1 MPKNKEIKSILIIGS
16 GPIVIGQACEFDYSG
31 SQAAKALKKEGFR
44 VILVNSNPATIMTD
58 PEMAHATYIEPLT
71 HDYLKKIIE
80 IEKPDAVLPTL
91 GGQTALNLSIE
102 LEKSGV
108 LKENNVELLGASA
121 NAIEIAENRWKFK
134 EAMDGVGIKTLKA
147 TYAKSFDEGINA
159 SKEIGFPLMLRPSFI
174 LGGGGTSVVNNEE
187 DFKSKLSDA
196 FNASPTQEVL
206 IEESIYGWKEFELEV
221 MRDSDGNGVIVC
233 GIENFDPMGVHTG
246 DSITV
251 APIQTLSDKE
261 YQTMRDEALLCL
273 DTIGIATG
281 GSNVQFAINPENGD
295 RRIIEMNPRVSRSSA
310 LASKAT
316 GFPIAKFAAL
326 LAVGYNLT
334 ELENDITGTTPA
346 SFEPVQDYVVVK
358 IPRFDF
364 PKFPSTDDILGTSMQ
379 SVGEDKEYQ
388 TMRDEALLCL
398 DTIGIA
404 TGGSNV
410 QFAINPENG
419 DRRIIEMN
427 PRVSRSSA
435 LASKATGFPIAKFA
449 ALLAVGYNLTEL
461 ENDITGTTPASFEP
475 VQDYVV
481 VKIPR
486 FDFPKFPST
495 DDILGTSMQ
504 SVGEVMSIASTF
516 TESLTKA
523 IRSLEIGKSGIR
535 NIDNRF
541 IGMPKEILQDEIRT
555 PRPRRIFAILE
566 AIRRNWPLEDI
577 AKISSVDIWFLQ
589 EIEKSFNVNPEN
601 TPSSVLKMLGW
612 TEEDLDNKESKNELE
627 SNRVYKLVDTCSA
640 EFESKTP
647 YLYST
652 NGVSNDDT
660 TTNKKKVV
668 VIGSGPN
675 RIGQGI
681 EFDYCCVHGISSL
694 KENGFEAIMINS
706 NPETV
711 STDYD
716 TADKL
721 YFEPLTWREVK
732 SVLNREQPDS
742 VIIQLGGQT
751 PLKLAKNI
759 SKEGFNIAGSSLDVI
774 DKTEDRD
781 LFQKLCL
788 DQNIRQPESKIAKNE
803 NELVEAVKEIGFP
816 VLLRPSYVLGGRAM
830 RVVQTDEELENYLDI
845 LASADEDG
853 NPFKS
858 GPLLVDQFLTET
870 IEIDVDLISDGKEVY
885 IAGILEHLEPAG
897 VHSGDST
904 AVIPPYSV
912 SEEMLKEIEE
922 KSKKLALGLNVK
934 GLLNIQFAI
943 KDEELFILEANPRA
957 SRTMPFVAKVT
968 GNQIIKAGTLL
979 MLGYSIDEVRN
990 KTKYLSSSSNK
1001 VAIKKAIFPWSRFPA
1016 EDTMLG
1022 PEMKATGEVLGVGK
1036 EFGTALNK
1044 AYAAAGVE
1052 INNKEKGIF
1061 VTLSDSEKPNFIKTV
1076 NKYLELG
1083 FTLYSTEGTGKFLK
1097 TNGIDSVI
1105 VGKADD
1111 LGQTS
1116 LTIIEDKLVSLVI
1129 NTPTYANELSDGW
1142 KIRRLSHETGV
1153 AVVSSVRE
1161 ADAFIEAFL
1170 NQNLVLDDLEVIQDV
1185 S

>member
-1 MPKNKEIKSILIIGS
+1 MPKNKDINSILIIGS

-31 SQAAKALKKEGFR
+31 SQAAKALKQEGYR

-58 PEMAHATYIEPLT
+58 PEMADATYIEPLT
-71 HDYLKKIIE
+71 VNYLKKIIE

-91 GGQTALNLSIE
+91 GGQTALNLSME
-102 LEKSGV
+102 LE
-108 LKENNVELLGASA
+108 NDNVFDKNDILLLGASA
-121 NAIEIAENRWKFK
+121 KSIEIAENRWLFK
-134 EAMDGVGIKTLKA
+134 SAMESAGIKTLQA
-147 TYAKSFDEGINA
+147 EYVKSIEEGVAA
-159 SKEIGFPLMLRPSFI
+159 SEDIGFPLMLRPSFI
-174 LGGGGTSVVNNEE
+174 LGGGGTSLVESKE
-187 DFKSKLSDA
+187 DLEKKLKDA
-196 FNASPTQEVL
+196 FKASPTQEVL
-206 IEESIYGWKEFELEV
+206 IEESVYGWKEYELEV

-261 YQTMRDEALLCL
+261 YQIMRDEALLCL

-281 GSNVQFAINPENGD
+281 GSNVQFAVNPENGD

-334 ELENDITGTTPA
+334 ELKNDITGSTPA

-364 PKFPSTDDILGTSMQ
+364 PKFPSTDD
-379 SVGEDKEYQ
+379 V
-388 TMRDEALLCL
+388 
-398 DTIGIA
+398 
-404 TGGSNV
+404 
-410 QFAINPENG
+410 
-419 DRRIIEMN
+419 
-427 PRVSRSSA
+427 
-435 LASKATGFPIAKFA
+435 
-449 ALLAVGYNLTEL
+449 
-461 ENDITGTTPASFEP
+461 
-475 VQDYVV
+475 
-481 VKIPR
+481 
-486 FDFPKFPST
+486 
-495 DDILGTSMQ
+495 LGTSMQ

-523 IRSLEIGKSGIR
+523 IRSLEIGKTGIR

-541 IGMPKEILQDEIRT
+541 INLPKNQLQEEIKT

-566 AIRRNWPLEDI
+566 AIRRNWPIEDI
-577 AKISSVDIWFLQ
+577 ASLSKVDLWFLR
-589 EIEKSFNVNPEN
+589 EIEKSFNVNPES
-601 TPSSVLKMLGW
+601 TPVSILKMLGW
-612 TEEDLDNKESKNELE
+612 TDEDLDSKEIKDDLENK
-627 SNRVYKLVDTCSA
+627 RAYKLVDTCSA
-640 EFESKTP
+640 EFLSKTP

-652 NGVSNDDT
+652 FGTSDDDRASK
-660 TTNKKKVV
+660 NKKVV

-681 EFDYCCVHGISSL
+681 EFDYCCVHGVESL
-694 KENGFEAIMINS
+694 KENNYEAIMINS

-721 YFEPLTWREVK
+721 YFEPLSWDEVK
-732 SVLNREQPDS
+732 AVLAREKPDS

-751 PLKLAKNI
+751 PLKLADKI
-759 SKEGFNIAGSSLDVI
+759 SSAGYKIAGSSLDVI
-774 DKTEDRD
+774 DATEDRD

-788 DQNIRQPESKIAKNE
+788 SLNIDQPKSKISFNE
-803 NELVEAVKEIGFP
+803 DELISAVKEITYP

-830 RVVQTDEELENYLDI
+830 RVVKNDDELKNYLSI
-845 LASADEDG
+845 LATADDDG
-853 NPFKS
+853 NPFSS

-870 IEIDVDLISDGKEVY
+870 IEIDVDLISDGKDVF

-904 AVIPPYSV
+904 AVLPPFSITE
-912 SEEMLKEIEE
+912 SMIKEIED
-922 KSKKLALGLNVK
+922 KSTTLAKALGVK

-943 KDEELFILEANPRA
+943 KDDTLFILEANPRA
-957 SRTMPFVAKVT
+957 SRTMPFVSKVT

-979 MLGYSIDEVRN
+979 MLGHSLDSIK
-990 KTKYLSSSSNK
+990 KTTNYLNSSTNK

-1022 PEMKATGEVLGVGK
+1022 PEMKATGEVLGIGRS
-1036 EFGTALNK
+1036 FGVALNK

-1052 INNKEKGIF
+1052 INENEKGIF
-1061 VTLSDSEKPNFIKTV
+1061 VSLSDQEKPNFIKIVKT
-1076 NKYLELG
+1076 YSDLG
-1083 FTLYSTEGTGKFLK
+1083 FKIYSTYGTGEYLK
-1097 TNGIDSVI
+1097 NNEINSTI
-1105 VGKADD
+1105 VGRADETFP
-1111 LGQTS
+1111 TS
-1116 LTIIEDKLVSLVI
+1116 LTILQDKLISLVI
-1129 NTPTYANELSDGW
+1129 NTPTFANEYTDGW

-1161 ADAFIEAFL
+1161 AEAFL
-1170 NQNLVLDDLEVIQDV
+1170 KAFLETTKSFEDMEAIQNV

>member
-1 MPKNKEIKSILIIGS
+1 MPKNKNIKSILIIGS

-31 SQAAKALKKEGFR
+31 SQAAKALKSEGYR

-58 PEMAHATYIEPLT
+58 PVMADATYIEPLT
-71 HDYLKKIIE
+71 CDYLEKIIE

-91 GGQTALNLSIE
+91 GGQTALNLAME
-102 LEKSGV
+102 LESKNIFN
-108 LKENNVELLGASA
+108 KFNIKLLGASA
-121 NAIEIAENRWKFK
+121 DSIEIAENRWLFK
-134 EAMDGVGIKTLKA
+134 NAMEEVGIKTLQ
-147 TYAKSFDEGINA
+147 AKYVKKIEDGILA

-174 LGGGGTSVVNNEE
+174 LGGGGTSLVNNEE
-187 DFKSKLSDA
+187 ELEKKLQEA

-206 IEESIYGWKEFELEV
+206 IEESVYGWKEYELEV

-261 YQTMRDEALLCL
+261 YQIMRDEALLCL

-281 GSNVQFAINPENGD
+281 GSNVQFAVNPKNGE

-326 LAVGYNLT
+326 LAVGFSLT
-334 ELENDITGTTPA
+334 ELN
-346 SFEPVQDYVVVK
+346 
-358 IPRFDF
+358 
-364 PKFPSTDDILGTSMQ
+364 
-379 SVGEDKEYQ
+379 
-388 TMRDEALLCL
+388 
-398 DTIGIA
+398 
-404 TGGSNV
+404 
-410 QFAINPENG
+410 
-419 DRRIIEMN
+419 
-427 PRVSRSSA
+427 
-435 LASKATGFPIAKFA
+435 
-449 ALLAVGYNLTEL
+449 
-461 ENDITGTTPASFEP
+461 NDITGTTPASFEP

-523 IRSLEIGKSGIR
+523 IRSLEIGKTGIR

-541 IGMPKEILQDEIRT
+541 INLPKVELQEEIKT

-566 AIRRNWPLEDI
+566 AIRRNWPIEDI
-577 AKISSVDIWFLQ
+577 SKLSKVDIWFLN
-589 EIEKSFNVNPEN
+589 EIEKSFNVTPES
-601 TPSSVLKMLGW
+601 TPSSILKMLGW
-612 TEEDLDNKESKNELE
+612 TNEDLDSLEIKEELE
-627 SNRVYKLVDTCSA
+627 KNRVYKLVDTCSA
-640 EFESKTP
+640 EFLSKTP

-652 NGVSNDDT
+652 FGVSNDDLT
-660 TTNKKKVV
+660 TKNKKVV

-681 EFDYCCVHGISSL
+681 EFDYCCVHGIQSL
-694 KENGFEAIMINS
+694 KENNYEAIMINS

-721 YFEPLTWREVK
+721 YFEPLSWVEVK
-732 SVLNREQPDS
+732 AVLEREQPDS

-751 PLKLAKNI
+751 PLKLAKSI
-759 SKEGFNIAGSSLDVI
+759 KDSGFEIAGSSLDVI
-774 DKTEDRD
+774 ETTEDRE
-781 LFQKLCL
+781 LFQKLCESIGI
-788 DQNIRQPESKIAKNE
+788 DQPKSKIAFNE
-803 NELVEAVKEIGFP
+803 IELIQAVKEITYP

-830 RVVQTDEELENYLDI
+830 RVVKNDEELKNYLSI
-845 LASADEDG
+845 LSTSDEDG
-853 NPFKS
+853 NPFNS
-858 GPLLVDQFLTET
+858 GPLLVDQFLTNT
-870 IEIDVDLISDGKEVY
+870 IEIDVDLISDGKEVFT
-885 IAGILEHLEPAG
+885 AGILEHLEPAG

-904 AVIPPYSV
+904 AVLPPFSI
-912 SEEMLKEIEE
+912 SEKLIKEIQN
-922 KSKKLALGLNVK
+922 KSIKLAKSLKVR

-943 KDEELFILEANPRA
+943 KDDNIFILEANPRA
-957 SRTMPFVAKVT
+957 SRTMPFISKVT

-979 MLGYSIDEVRN
+979 MLGHSLDSIKKNTEYLN
-990 KTKYLSSSSNK
+990 NSTKK
-1001 VAIKKAIFPWSRFPA
+1001 IAIKKAIFPWTRFPA

-1022 PEMKATGEVLGVGK
+1022 PEMKATGEVLGIGNN
-1036 EFGTALNK
+1036 FGVALNK
-1044 AYAAAGVE
+1044 AYSAAGVE
-1052 INNKEKGIF
+1052 INQNKKGVF
-1061 VTLSDSEKPNFIKTV
+1061 VSLSDIEKPNFVEIIKTYI
-1076 NKYLELG
+1076 NIG
-1083 FTLYSTEGTGKFLK
+1083 FKIYSTEGTSKYLNQ
-1097 TNGIDSVI
+1097 NGIETVL
-1105 VGKADD
+1105 VGRADD
-1111 LGQTS
+1111 IAPTS
-1116 LTIIEDKLVSLVI
+1116 LTIIEDKLISLVI
-1129 NTPTYANELSDGW
+1129 NTPTFANEYTDGW
-1142 KIRRLSHETGV
+1142 KIRRLSHEVGV

-1161 ADAFIEAFL
+1161 AEAFL
-1170 NQNLVLDDLEVIQDV
+1170 MAFKEKENIFKDMEAIQNV

>member
-1 MPKNKEIKSILIIGS
+1 MPANKEIKSILIIGS

-31 SQAAKALKKEGFR
+31 SQAAKALKNEGYR

-58 PEMAHATYIEPLT
+58 PGMADATYIEPLT
-71 HDYLKKIIE
+71 ANFVERIIE
-80 IEKPDAVLPTL
+80 KEKPDAVLPTL
-91 GGQTALNLSIE
+91 GGQTALNLSME
-102 LEKSGV
+102 LSEKGIFD
-108 LKENNVELLGASA
+108 KNNVQLLGASA
-121 NAIEIAENRWKFK
+121 DAIEIAENRWKFK
-134 EAMDGVGIKTLKA
+134 EAMEEVGIKTLNA
-147 TYAKSFDEGINA
+147 TYAKSFEEGLEA
-159 SKEIGFPLMLRPSFI
+159 SKKMGYPLMLRPSFI
-174 LGGGGTSVVNNEE
+174 LGGGGTGVVNNEE
-187 DFKSKLSDA
+187 ELNKKLKDA
-196 FNASPTQEVL
+196 FTASPTQEVL
-206 IEESIYGWKEFELEV
+206 IEESVYGWKEFELEV

-261 YQTMRDEALLCL
+261 YQIMRDEALLCL

-281 GSNVQFAINPENGD
+281 GSNVQFAVNPENGD

-334 ELENDITGTTPA
+334 EL
-346 SFEPVQDYVVVK
+346 K
-358 IPRFDF
+358 
-364 PKFPSTDDILGTSMQ
+364 
-379 SVGEDKEYQ
+379 
-388 TMRDEALLCL
+388 
-398 DTIGIA
+398 
-404 TGGSNV
+404 
-410 QFAINPENG
+410 
-419 DRRIIEMN
+419 
-427 PRVSRSSA
+427 
-435 LASKATGFPIAKFA
+435 
-449 ALLAVGYNLTEL
+449 
-461 ENDITGTTPASFEP
+461 NDITGTTPASFEP

-523 IRSLEIGKSGIR
+523 IRSLEIGKTGIR

-541 IGMPKEILQDEIRT
+541 ISLDKNQLQEEIGV
-555 PRPRRIFAILE
+555 PRPRRIFAIFE
-566 AIRRNWPLEDI
+566 AIRRNWPIEDI
-577 AKISSVDIWFLQ
+577 AELSKIDIWFLR
-589 EIEKSFNVNPEN
+589 EIEKSFNVNPES
-601 TPSSVLKMLGW
+601 TPTTILKMLGW
-612 TEEDLDNKESKNELE
+612 TDEDLDNKDSKKELE
-627 SNRVYKLVDTCSA
+627 NNRVYKLVDTCSA

-652 NGVSNDDT
+652 NGTSNDDT
-660 TTNKKKVV
+660 ATKQKKVV

-681 EFDYCCVHGISSL
+681 EFDYCCVHGVSSL
-694 KENGFEAIMINS
+694 KENGYEAIMINS

-721 YFEPLTWREVK
+721 YFEPLSWNEVK
-732 SVLNREQPDS
+732 SVLDREKPDS

-751 PLKLAKNI
+751 PLKLAKEIHNA
-759 SKEGFNIAGSSLDVI
+759 GFNIAGSSLDVI
-774 DKTEDRD
+774 DSTEDRD
-781 LFQKLCL
+781 LFQKLCTSQ
-788 DQNIRQPESKIAKNE
+788 DIKQPISKIANNE
-803 NELVEAVKEIGFP
+803 KELVESVREIGFP

-830 RVVQTDEELENYLDI
+830 RVVQTDEELNNYLNI

-870 IEIDVDLISDGKEVY
+870 VEIDVDLISDGKDVF

-904 AVIPPYSV
+904 AVIPPYSIDK
-912 SEEMLKEIEE
+912 EMIKEIED
-922 KSKKLALGLNVK
+922 KSTKLALGLNVQ

-943 KDEELFILEANPRA
+943 KDNELFILEANPRA

-979 MLGYSIDEVRN
+979 MLGYTINEIKD
-990 KTKYLSSSSNK
+990 KTNYLNSSTEK
-1001 VAIKKAIFPWSRFPA
+1001 IAIKKAIFPWSRFPA

-1022 PEMKATGEVLGVGK
+1022 PEMKATGEVLGIGK
-1036 EFGTALNK
+1036 DFGTALNK

-1052 INNKEKGIF
+1052 IGEKEKGVF
-1061 VTLSDSEKPNFIKTV
+1061 VTLSDAEKPNFIEVV
-1076 NKYLELG
+1076 NKYIDLE
-1083 FTLYSTEGTGKFLK
+1083 FSIYATEGTASFLK
-1097 TNGIDSVI
+1097 ENNIESII
-1105 VGKADD
+1105 VGRADD
-1111 LGQTS
+1111 ESPTS
-1116 LTIIEDKLVSLVI
+1116 LTIIEEKLISIVI
-1129 NTPTYANELSDGW
+1129 NTPTFANEYTDGW

-1161 ADAFIEAFL
+1161 AEAFL
-1170 NQNLVLDDLEVIQDV
+1170 EAFLLQEKVLDDMEAIQNV

>member
-1 MPKNKEIKSILIIGS
+1 MPKNKNIKSILIIGS

-31 SQAAKALKKEGFR
+31 SQAAKALKSEGYR

-58 PEMAHATYIEPLT
+58 PVMADATYIEPLT
-71 HDYLKKIIE
+71 CDYLEKIIE

-91 GGQTALNLSIE
+91 GGQTALNLAME
-102 LEKSGV
+102 LESKNIFN
-108 LKENNVELLGASA
+108 KFNIKLLGASA
-121 NAIEIAENRWKFK
+121 DSIEIAENRWLFK
-134 EAMDGVGIKTLKA
+134 NAMEEVGIKTLQ
-147 TYAKSFDEGINA
+147 AKYVKKIEDGILA

-174 LGGGGTSVVNNEE
+174 LGGGGTSLVNNEE
-187 DFKSKLSDA
+187 ELEKKLQEA
-196 FNASPTQEVL
+196 FIASPTQEVL
-206 IEESIYGWKEFELEV
+206 IEESVYGWKEYELEV

-261 YQTMRDEALLCL
+261 YQIMRDEALLCL

-281 GSNVQFAINPENGD
+281 GSNVQFAVNPINGE

-326 LAVGYNLT
+326 LAVGFSLT
-334 ELENDITGTTPA
+334 ELNNDITG
-346 SFEPVQDYVVVK
+346 S
-358 IPRFDF
+358 
-364 PKFPSTDDILGTSMQ
+364 
-379 SVGEDKEYQ
+379 
-388 TMRDEALLCL
+388 
-398 DTIGIA
+398 
-404 TGGSNV
+404 
-410 QFAINPENG
+410 
-419 DRRIIEMN
+419 
-427 PRVSRSSA
+427 
-435 LASKATGFPIAKFA
+435 
-449 ALLAVGYNLTEL
+449 
-461 ENDITGTTPASFEP
+461 TPASFEP

-523 IRSLEIGKSGIR
+523 IRSLEIGKTGIR

-541 IGMPKEILQDEIRT
+541 INLPKVELQEEIKT

-566 AIRRNWPLEDI
+566 AIRRNWPIEDI
-577 AKISSVDIWFLQ
+577 SKLSKVDIWFLN
-589 EIEKSFNVNPEN
+589 EIEKSFNVTPES
-601 TPSSVLKMLGW
+601 TPSSILKMLGW
-612 TEEDLDNKESKNELE
+612 TNEDLDSLEIKEELE
-627 SNRVYKLVDTCSA
+627 KNRVYKLVDTCSA
-640 EFESKTP
+640 EFLSKTP

-652 NGVSNDDT
+652 FGVSNDDLT
-660 TTNKKKVV
+660 TKNKKVV

-681 EFDYCCVHGISSL
+681 EFDYCCVHGIQSL
-694 KENGFEAIMINS
+694 KENNYEAIMINS

-721 YFEPLTWREVK
+721 YFEPLSWVEVK
-732 SVLNREQPDS
+732 AVLDREQPDS

-759 SKEGFNIAGSSLDVI
+759 KDSGFKIAGSSLDVI
-774 DKTEDRD
+774 ETTEDRE
-781 LFQKLCL
+781 LFQKLCESIGI
-788 DQNIRQPESKIAKNE
+788 DQPKSKIAFNE
-803 NELVEAVKEIGFP
+803 TELIQAVKEITYP

-830 RVVQTDEELENYLDI
+830 RVVKNDEELKNYLLI
-845 LASADEDG
+845 LSTSDEDG
-853 NPFKS
+853 NPFNS
-858 GPLLVDQFLTET
+858 GPLLVDQFLTNT
-870 IEIDVDLISDGKEVY
+870 IEIDVDLISDGKEVFT
-885 IAGILEHLEPAG
+885 AGILEHLEPAG

-904 AVIPPYSV
+904 AVLPPFSI
-912 SEEMLKEIEE
+912 SEKLIKEIQN
-922 KSKKLALGLNVK
+922 KSIKLAKSLKVR

-943 KDEELFILEANPRA
+943 KDDNIFILEANPRA
-957 SRTMPFVAKVT
+957 SRTMPFISKVT

-979 MLGYSIDEVRN
+979 MLGHSLDSIKKNTEYLN
-990 KTKYLSSSSNK
+990 NSTKK
-1001 VAIKKAIFPWSRFPA
+1001 IAIKKAIFPWTRFPA

-1022 PEMKATGEVLGVGK
+1022 PEMKATGEVLGIGNN
-1036 EFGTALNK
+1036 FGVALNK
-1044 AYAAAGVE
+1044 AYSAAGVE
-1052 INNKEKGIF
+1052 INQNKKGVF
-1061 VTLSDSEKPNFIKTV
+1061 VSLSDIEKPNFVEIIKTYI
-1076 NKYLELG
+1076 KLG
-1083 FTLYSTEGTGKFLK
+1083 FKIYSTEGTSKYLNQ
-1097 TNGIDSVI
+1097 NGIETVL
-1105 VGKADD
+1105 VGRADD
-1111 LGQTS
+1111 IAPTS
-1116 LTIIEDKLVSLVI
+1116 LTIIQDKLISLVI
-1129 NTPTYANELSDGW
+1129 NTPTFANEYTDGW
-1142 KIRRLSHETGV
+1142 KIRRLSHEVGV

-1161 ADAFIEAFL
+1161 AEAFL
-1170 NQNLVLDDLEVIQDV
+1170 MAFNEKENIFKDMEAIQNV

>member
-1 MPKNKEIKSILIIGS
+1 MPKNKNIKSILIIGS

-31 SQAAKALKKEGFR
+31 SQAAKSLKNEGYR
-44 VILVNSNPATIMTD
+44 VVLVNSNPATIMTD
-58 PEMAHATYIEPLT
+58 PEMADATYIEPLT
-71 HDYLKKIIE
+71 PEFLKRIIE

-102 LEKSGV
+102 LEKNNV
-108 LKENNVELLGASA
+108 FKENNILLLGASA
-121 NAIEIAENRWKFK
+121 ESIEIAENRWKFK
-134 EAMDGVGIKTLKA
+134 SAMENVGISTLKA
-147 TYAKSFDEGINA
+147 EYVKTLEDGIKA
-159 SKEIGFPLMLRPSFI
+159 SSHIGFPLMLRPSFI
-174 LGGGGTSVVNNEE
+174 LGGGGTSLVNNKDELE
-187 DFKSKLSDA
+187 QKLQEA

-206 IEESIYGWKEFELEV
+206 IEESVYGWKEYELEV

-233 GIENFDPMGVHTG
+233 GIENFDPMGIHTG

-261 YQTMRDEALLCL
+261 YQEMRDEALLCL

-281 GSNVQFAINPENGD
+281 GSNVQFAVNPKNGD

-334 ELENDITGTTPA
+334 ELKNDITGTTPA
-346 SFEPVQDYVVVK
+346 SF
-358 IPRFDF
+358 
-364 PKFPSTDDILGTSMQ
+364 
-379 SVGEDKEYQ
+379 
-388 TMRDEALLCL
+388 A
-398 DTIGIA
+398 
-404 TGGSNV
+404 
-410 QFAINPENG
+410 
-419 DRRIIEMN
+419 
-427 PRVSRSSA
+427 
-435 LASKATGFPIAKFA
+435 
-449 ALLAVGYNLTEL
+449 
-461 ENDITGTTPASFEP
+461 P

-523 IRSLEIGKSGIR
+523 IRSLEIGKTGIR

-541 IGMPKEILQDEIRT
+541 INLDKELLQKEISI
-555 PRPRRIFAILE
+555 PRPRRIFAIFE
-566 AIRRNWPLEDI
+566 AIRRNWPIEDI
-577 AKISSVDIWFLQ
+577 SELSKIDLWFLR
-589 EIEKSFNVNPEN
+589 EIEKSFNVNPES
-601 TPSSVLKMLGW
+601 TPSSILKMLGW
-612 TEEDLDNKESKNELE
+612 TDEDLDNKESKIELE
-627 SNRVYKLVDTCSA
+627 NNRVYKLVDTCSA
-640 EFESKTP
+640 EFVSKTP

-652 NGVSNDDT
+652 NGISHDDLT
-660 TTNKKKVV
+660 SAQKKVV

-681 EFDYCCVHGISSL
+681 EFDYCCVHGVSSL
-694 KENGFEAIMINS
+694 KENGYEAIMINS

-721 YFEPLTWREVK
+721 YFEPLAWNEVN
-732 SVLNREQPDS
+732 SVLNREKPDS

-759 SKEGFNIAGSSLDVI
+759 HNAGFSIAGSSLEVI
-774 DKTEDRD
+774 DSTEDRD

-788 DQNIRQPESKIAKNE
+788 KQNIKQPLSRIANSE
-803 NELVEAVKEIGFP
+803 VELVDSVNHIGFP

-830 RVVQTDEELENYLDI
+830 RVVQNNDELNNYLDI

-858 GPLLVDQFLTET
+858 GPLLVDQFLTDT
-870 IEIDVDLISDGKEVY
+870 IEIDVDLISDGEEVF

-904 AVIPPYSV
+904 AVIPPFSIDKT
-912 SEEMLKEIEE
+912 MIEE
-922 KSKKLALGLNVK
+922 IKNKSIKLALGLNVI

-943 KDEELFILEANPRA
+943 QNNKLFILEANPRA

-979 MLGYSIDEVRN
+979 MLGHSLEDIKT
-990 KTKYLSSSSNK
+990 KTKYLNSTTEK
-1001 VAIKKAIFPWSRFPA
+1001 IAVKKAIFPWSRFPA

-1022 PEMKATGEVLGVGK
+1022 PEMKATGEVLGIGND
-1036 EFGTALNK
+1036 FGTALNK
-1044 AYAAAGVE
+1044 AYAAAGVSIGE
-1052 INNKEKGIF
+1052 KEKGVF
-1061 VTLSDSEKPNFIKTV
+1061 VTLSDNEKPNFVEIVKRYV
-1076 NKYLELG
+1076 ELG
-1083 FTLYSTEGTGKFLK
+1083 FSIYTTEGTGKYLK
-1097 TNGIDSVI
+1097 INGVDSI
-1105 VGKADD
+1105 NVGRANDKSP
-1111 LGQTS
+1111 TS
-1116 LTIIEDKLVSLVI
+1116 LTIIEEKLISLVI
-1129 NTPTYANELSDGW
+1129 NTPTYANEYTDGW
-1142 KIRRLSHETGV
+1142 KIRRLSHDSGV

-1161 ADAFIEAFL
+1161 AEAFL
-1170 NQNLVLDDLEVIQDV
+1170 EAFLLQEKVLEDMESIQNV

>member
-1 MPKNKEIKSILIIGS
+1 MPANKEIKSILIIGS

-31 SQAAKALKKEGFR
+31 SQAAKALKNEGYR

-58 PEMAHATYIEPLT
+58 PGMADATYIEPLT
-71 HDYLKKIIE
+71 ANFVERIIE
-80 IEKPDAVLPTL
+80 KEKPDAVLPTL
-91 GGQTALNLSIE
+91 GGQTALNLSME
-102 LEKSGV
+102 LSEKGIFD
-108 LKENNVELLGASA
+108 KNNVQLLGASA
-121 NAIEIAENRWKFK
+121 DAIEIAENRWKFK
-134 EAMDGVGIKTLKA
+134 EAMEEVGIKTLTA
-147 TYAKSFDEGINA
+147 TYAKSFEEGLEA
-159 SKEIGFPLMLRPSFI
+159 SKKMGYPLMLRPSFI
-174 LGGGGTSVVNNEE
+174 LGGGGTGVVNNEE
-187 DFKSKLSDA
+187 ELNKKLKDA
-196 FNASPTQEVL
+196 FTASPTQEVL
-206 IEESIYGWKEFELEV
+206 IEESVYGWKEFELEV

-261 YQTMRDEALLCL
+261 YQIMRDEALLCL

-281 GSNVQFAINPENGD
+281 GSNVQFAVNPENGD

-334 ELENDITGTTPA
+334 EL
-346 SFEPVQDYVVVK
+346 K
-358 IPRFDF
+358 
-364 PKFPSTDDILGTSMQ
+364 
-379 SVGEDKEYQ
+379 
-388 TMRDEALLCL
+388 
-398 DTIGIA
+398 
-404 TGGSNV
+404 
-410 QFAINPENG
+410 
-419 DRRIIEMN
+419 
-427 PRVSRSSA
+427 
-435 LASKATGFPIAKFA
+435 
-449 ALLAVGYNLTEL
+449 
-461 ENDITGTTPASFEP
+461 NDITGTTPASFEP

-523 IRSLEIGKSGIR
+523 IRSLEIGKTGIR

-541 IGMPKEILQDEIRT
+541 ISLDKHQLQEEISV
-555 PRPRRIFAILE
+555 PRPRRIFAIFE
-566 AIRRNWPLEDI
+566 AIRRNWPIEDI
-577 AKISSVDIWFLQ
+577 AELSKIDIWFLR
-589 EIEKSFNVNPEN
+589 EIEKSFNVNPES
-601 TPSSVLKMLGW
+601 TPTTILKMLGW
-612 TEEDLDNKESKNELE
+612 TDEDLDNKDSKKELE
-627 SNRVYKLVDTCSA
+627 NNRVYKLVDTCSA
-640 EFESKTP
+640 EFVSKTP

-652 NGVSNDDT
+652 NGSSNDDT
-660 TTNKKKVV
+660 ASKQKKVV

-681 EFDYCCVHGISSL
+681 EFDYCCVHGVSSL
-694 KENGFEAIMINS
+694 KENGYEAIMINS

-721 YFEPLTWREVK
+721 YFEPLSWNEVK
-732 SVLNREQPDS
+732 SVLDREKPDS

-751 PLKLAKNI
+751 PLKLAKEIHNA
-759 SKEGFNIAGSSLDVI
+759 GFNIAGSSLDVI
-774 DKTEDRD
+774 DSTEDRD
-781 LFQKLCL
+781 LFQKLCTSQ
-788 DQNIRQPESKIAKNE
+788 DIKQPISKIANNE
-803 NELVEAVKEIGFP
+803 KELVESVKEIGFP

-830 RVVQTDEELENYLDI
+830 RVVKTDEELNNYLNI

-870 IEIDVDLISDGKEVY
+870 VEIDVDLISDGKDVF

-904 AVIPPYSV
+904 AVIPPYSIDK
-912 SEEMLKEIEE
+912 EMIKEIED
-922 KSKKLALGLNVK
+922 KSTKLALGLNVQ

-943 KDEELFILEANPRA
+943 KDNELFILEANPRA

-979 MLGYSIDEVRN
+979 MLGYTINEIKD
-990 KTKYLSSSSNK
+990 KTNYLNSSTEK
-1001 VAIKKAIFPWSRFPA
+1001 IAIKKAIFPWSRFPA

-1022 PEMKATGEVLGVGK
+1022 PEMKATGEVLGIGK
-1036 EFGTALNK
+1036 DFGTALNK

-1052 INNKEKGIF
+1052 IGDKEKGVF
-1061 VTLSDSEKPNFIKTV
+1061 VTLSDAEKPNFIEVV
-1076 NKYLELG
+1076 NKYIDLE
-1083 FTLYSTEGTGKFLK
+1083 FSIYATEGTASFLK
-1097 TNGIDSVI
+1097 ENNIESII
-1105 VGKADD
+1105 VGRADD
-1111 LGQTS
+1111 KSPTS
-1116 LTIIEDKLVSLVI
+1116 LTIIEEKLISIVI
-1129 NTPTYANELSDGW
+1129 NTPTFANEYTDGW

-1161 ADAFIEAFL
+1161 AEAFL
-1170 NQNLVLDDLEVIQDV
+1170 EAFLLQEKVLDDMEAIQNV

>member
-1 MPKNKEIKSILIIGS
+1 MPKNKDIQSILIIGS

-31 SQAAKALKKEGFR
+31 SQAAKALKKEGYR

-58 PEMAHATYIEPLT
+58 PEMADATYIEPLT
-71 HDYLKKIIE
+71 LDYLKKIIE
-80 IEKPDAVLPTL
+80 QEKPDAVLPTL
-91 GGQTALNLSIE
+91 GGQTALNLSMQ
-102 LEKSGV
+102 LEA
-108 LKENNVELLGASA
+108 ENVFNDNNILLLGASA
-121 NAIEIAENRWKFK
+121 ESIEIAENRWLFK
-134 EAMDGVGIKTLKA
+134 NAMEKVGIKTLKA
-147 TYAKSFDEGINA
+147 KYVKSIDKGLEV

-174 LGGGGTSVVNNEE
+174 LGGGGTSLVNSDEE
-187 DFKSKLSDA
+187 LETRLRDA

-206 IEESIYGWKEFELEV
+206 IEESVYGWKEYELEV

-281 GSNVQFAINPENGD
+281 GSNVQFAVNPINGD

-334 ELENDITGTTPA
+334 ELKNDITG
-346 SFEPVQDYVVVK
+346 S
-358 IPRFDF
+358 
-364 PKFPSTDDILGTSMQ
+364 
-379 SVGEDKEYQ
+379 
-388 TMRDEALLCL
+388 
-398 DTIGIA
+398 
-404 TGGSNV
+404 
-410 QFAINPENG
+410 
-419 DRRIIEMN
+419 
-427 PRVSRSSA
+427 
-435 LASKATGFPIAKFA
+435 
-449 ALLAVGYNLTEL
+449 
-461 ENDITGTTPASFEP
+461 TPASFEP

-523 IRSLEIGKSGIR
+523 IRSLEIGKTGIR

-541 IGMPKEILQDEIRT
+541 INLTKSHLQEEIKT

-566 AIRRNWPLEDI
+566 AIRRNWPIADI
-577 AKISSVDIWFLQ
+577 AVLSSIDIWFLR
-589 EIEKSFNVNPEN
+589 EIEKSFNV
-601 TPSSVLKMLGW
+601 TPDSTPVSILKMLGW
-612 TEEDLDNKESKNELE
+612 TDEDLDSKEIKNNLE
-627 SNRVYKLVDTCSA
+627 ENRAYKLVDTCSA
-640 EFESKTP
+640 EFLSKTP

-652 NGVSNDDT
+652 YGTSDDDNASN
-660 TTNKKKVV
+660 NKKVI

-681 EFDYCCVHGISSL
+681 EFDYCCVHGVESL
-694 KENGFEAIMINS
+694 KENNYEAIMINS

-721 YFEPLTWREVK
+721 YFEPLSWNEVQAVLERE
-732 SVLNREQPDS
+732 NPDS

-751 PLKLAKNI
+751 PLKLAKKI
-759 SKEGFNIAGSSLDVI
+759 TSAGYRIAGSSLDVI
-774 DKTEDRD
+774 DSTEDRD
-781 LFQKLCL
+781 LFQKLCKSIKI
-788 DQNIRQPESKIAKNE
+788 NQPKSKISFNE
-803 NELVEAVKEIGFP
+803 NELVEAVKEIAYP

-830 RVVQTDEELENYLDI
+830 RVVQNDTELQNYLSV
-845 LASADEDG
+845 LATADDDG
-853 NPFKS
+853 NPFNS
-858 GPLLVDQFLTET
+858 GPLLVDQYLTNT
-870 IEIDVDLISDGKEVY
+870 IEIDVDLISDGKDVF

-897 VHSGDST
+897 IHSGDST
-904 AVIPPYSV
+904 AVLPPFSI
-912 SEEMLKEIEE
+912 SENVIEE
-922 KSKKLALGLNVK
+922 IKNKSTKLAKALGVK

-943 KDEELFILEANPRA
+943 KDEKLYILEANPRA
-957 SRTMPFVAKVT
+957 SRTMPFVSKVT

-979 MLGYSIDEVRN
+979 MLGHTLDSVKKN
-990 KTKYLSSSSNK
+990 SSYLNSSTEK
-1001 VAIKKAIFPWSRFPA
+1001 IAIKKAIFPWSRFPA

-1022 PEMKATGEVLGVGK
+1022 PEMKATGEVLGIGK
-1036 EFGTALNK
+1036 SFGVALNK

-1052 INNKEKGIF
+1052 INEDKKGIF
-1061 VTLSDSEKPNFIKTV
+1061 VSLSDQEKSNFIDVVKTYA
-1076 NKYLELG
+1076 NLG
-1083 FTLYSTEGTGKFLK
+1083 FQIYSTEGTGKYLK
-1097 TNGIDSVI
+1097 NHNIDSII
-1105 VGKADD
+1105 VGRAEETSP
-1111 LGQTS
+1111 TS
-1116 LTIIEDKLVSLVI
+1116 LTILQDNLISLVI
-1129 NTPTYANELSDGW
+1129 NTPTFANEYTDGW

-1161 ADAFIEAFL
+1161 AEAFL
-1170 NQNLVLDDLEVIQDV
+1170 KAFNEISKSFEDMEAIQNV

>member
-1 MPKNKEIKSILIIGS
+1 MPKNKNIKSILIIGS

-31 SQAAKALKKEGFR
+31 SQAAKALKSEGYR

-58 PEMAHATYIEPLT
+58 PVMADATYIEPLT
-71 HDYLKKIIE
+71 CDYLEKIIE

-91 GGQTALNLSIE
+91 GGQTALNLAME
-102 LEKSGV
+102 LERKNIFN
-108 LKENNVELLGASA
+108 KFNIKLLGASA
-121 NAIEIAENRWKFK
+121 DSIEIAENRWLFK
-134 EAMDGVGIKTLKA
+134 NAMEEVGIKTLQ
-147 TYAKSFDEGINA
+147 AKYVKKIEDGILA

-174 LGGGGTSVVNNEE
+174 LGGGGTSLVNNEE
-187 DFKSKLSDA
+187 ELEKKLQEA
-196 FNASPTQEVL
+196 FIASPTQEVL
-206 IEESIYGWKEFELEV
+206 IEESVYGWKEYELEV

-261 YQTMRDEALLCL
+261 YQIMRDEALLCL

-281 GSNVQFAINPENGD
+281 GSNVQFAVNPKNGE

-326 LAVGYNLT
+326 LAVGFSLT
-334 ELENDITGTTPA
+334 ELN
-346 SFEPVQDYVVVK
+346 
-358 IPRFDF
+358 
-364 PKFPSTDDILGTSMQ
+364 
-379 SVGEDKEYQ
+379 
-388 TMRDEALLCL
+388 
-398 DTIGIA
+398 
-404 TGGSNV
+404 
-410 QFAINPENG
+410 
-419 DRRIIEMN
+419 
-427 PRVSRSSA
+427 
-435 LASKATGFPIAKFA
+435 
-449 ALLAVGYNLTEL
+449 
-461 ENDITGTTPASFEP
+461 NDITGTTPASFEP

-523 IRSLEIGKSGIR
+523 IRSLEIGKTGIR

-541 IGMPKEILQDEIRT
+541 INLPKVELQEEIKT

-566 AIRRNWPLEDI
+566 AIRRNWPIEDI
-577 AKISSVDIWFLQ
+577 SKLSKVDIWFLN
-589 EIEKSFNVNPEN
+589 EIEKSFNVTPES
-601 TPSSVLKMLGW
+601 TPSSILKMLGW
-612 TEEDLDNKESKNELE
+612 TNEDLDSLEIKEELE
-627 SNRVYKLVDTCSA
+627 KNRVYKLVDTCSA
-640 EFESKTP
+640 EFLSKTP

-652 NGVSNDDT
+652 FGVSNDDLT
-660 TTNKKKVV
+660 TKNKKVV

-681 EFDYCCVHGISSL
+681 EFDYCCVHGIQSL
-694 KENGFEAIMINS
+694 KENNYEAIMINS

-721 YFEPLTWREVK
+721 YFEPLSWVEVK
-732 SVLNREQPDS
+732 AVLDREQPDS

-759 SKEGFNIAGSSLDVI
+759 KDSGFEIAGSSLDVI
-774 DKTEDRD
+774 ETTEDRE
-781 LFQKLCL
+781 LFQKLCESIGI
-788 DQNIRQPESKIAKNE
+788 DQPKSKIAFNE
-803 NELVEAVKEIGFP
+803 TELIQAVKEITYP

-830 RVVQTDEELENYLDI
+830 RVVKNDEELKNYLSI
-845 LASADEDG
+845 LSTSDEDG
-853 NPFKS
+853 NPFNS
-858 GPLLVDQFLTET
+858 GPLLVDQFLTNT
-870 IEIDVDLISDGKEVY
+870 IEIDVDLISDGKEVFT
-885 IAGILEHLEPAG
+885 AGILEHLEPAG

-904 AVIPPYSV
+904 AVLPPFSI
-912 SEEMLKEIEE
+912 SEKLIKEIQN
-922 KSKKLALGLNVK
+922 KSIKLAKSLKVR

-943 KDEELFILEANPRA
+943 KDDNIFILEANPRA
-957 SRTMPFVAKVT
+957 SRTMPFISKVT

-979 MLGYSIDEVRN
+979 MLGHSLDSIKKNTEYLN
-990 KTKYLSSSSNK
+990 SSTKK
-1001 VAIKKAIFPWSRFPA
+1001 IAIKKAIFPWTRFPA

-1022 PEMKATGEVLGVGK
+1022 PEMKATGEVLGIGNN
-1036 EFGTALNK
+1036 FGVALNK
-1044 AYAAAGVE
+1044 AYSAAGVE
-1052 INNKEKGIF
+1052 INQNKKGVF
-1061 VTLSDSEKPNFIKTV
+1061 VSLSDIEKPNFVEIIKTYI
-1076 NKYLELG
+1076 KLG
-1083 FTLYSTEGTGKFLK
+1083 FKIYSTEGTSKYLNQ
-1097 TNGIDSVI
+1097 NGIETVL
-1105 VGKADD
+1105 VGRANDIAP
-1111 LGQTS
+1111 TS
-1116 LTIIEDKLVSLVI
+1116 LTIIQDKLISLVI
-1129 NTPTYANELSDGW
+1129 NTPTFANEYTDGW
-1142 KIRRLSHETGV
+1142 KIRRLSHEVGV

-1161 ADAFIEAFL
+1161 AEAFL
-1170 NQNLVLDDLEVIQDV
+1170 MAFKEKENIFKDMEAIQNV

>member
-1 MPKNKEIKSILIIGS
+1 MPANKEIKSILIIGS

-31 SQAAKALKKEGFR
+31 SQAAKALKNEGYR

-58 PEMAHATYIEPLT
+58 PGMADATYIEPLT
-71 HDYLKKIIE
+71 ANFVERIIE
-80 IEKPDAVLPTL
+80 KEKPDAVLPTL
-91 GGQTALNLSIE
+91 GGQTALNLSME
-102 LEKSGV
+102 LSEKGIFD
-108 LKENNVELLGASA
+108 KNNVQLLGASA
-121 NAIEIAENRWKFK
+121 DAIEIAENRWKFK
-134 EAMDGVGIKTLKA
+134 EAMEEVGIKTLTA
-147 TYAKSFDEGINA
+147 TYAKSFEEGLKA
-159 SKEIGFPLMLRPSFI
+159 SKKMGYPLMLRPSFI
-174 LGGGGTSVVNNEE
+174 LGGGGTGVVNNEE
-187 DFKSKLSDA
+187 ELNKKLNDA
-196 FNASPTQEVL
+196 FTASPTQEVL
-206 IEESIYGWKEFELEV
+206 NEESVYGWKEFELEV

-261 YQTMRDEALLCL
+261 YQIMRDEALLCL

-281 GSNVQFAINPENGD
+281 GSNVQFAVNPENGD

-334 ELENDITGTTPA
+334 EL
-346 SFEPVQDYVVVK
+346 K
-358 IPRFDF
+358 
-364 PKFPSTDDILGTSMQ
+364 
-379 SVGEDKEYQ
+379 
-388 TMRDEALLCL
+388 
-398 DTIGIA
+398 
-404 TGGSNV
+404 
-410 QFAINPENG
+410 
-419 DRRIIEMN
+419 
-427 PRVSRSSA
+427 
-435 LASKATGFPIAKFA
+435 
-449 ALLAVGYNLTEL
+449 
-461 ENDITGTTPASFEP
+461 NDITGTTPASFEP

-523 IRSLEIGKSGIR
+523 IRSLEIGKTGIR

-541 IGMPKEILQDEIRT
+541 ISLDKHQLQEEISV
-555 PRPRRIFAILE
+555 PRPRRIFAIFE
-566 AIRRNWPLEDI
+566 AIRRNWPIEDI
-577 AKISSVDIWFLQ
+577 ADLSKIDIWFLR
-589 EIEKSFNVNPEN
+589 EIEKSFNVNPES
-601 TPSSVLKMLGW
+601 TPTSILKMLGW
-612 TEEDLDNKESKNELE
+612 TDEDLDNKDSKKELE
-627 SNRVYKLVDTCSA
+627 NNRVYKLVDTCSA
-640 EFESKTP
+640 EFVSKTP

-652 NGVSNDDT
+652 NGSSNDDT
-660 TTNKKKVV
+660 ASKQKKVV

-681 EFDYCCVHGISSL
+681 EFDYCCVHGVSSL
-694 KENGFEAIMINS
+694 KENGYEAIMINS

-721 YFEPLTWREVK
+721 YFEPLSWNEVK
-732 SVLNREQPDS
+732 SVLEREKPDS

-751 PLKLAKNI
+751 PLTLAKEIHNA
-759 SKEGFNIAGSSLDVI
+759 GFNIAGSSLDVI
-774 DKTEDRD
+774 DSTEDRD
-781 LFQKLCL
+781 LFQKLCTSQ
-788 DQNIRQPESKIAKNE
+788 DIKQPISKIANNE
-803 NELVEAVKEIGFP
+803 KELVESVKEIGFP

-830 RVVQTDEELENYLDI
+830 RVVKTDEELNNYLNI

-870 IEIDVDLISDGKEVY
+870 VEIDVDLISDGKDVF

-904 AVIPPYSV
+904 AVIPPYSIDK
-912 SEEMLKEIEE
+912 EMIKEIED
-922 KSKKLALGLNVK
+922 KSTKLALGLNVQ

-943 KDEELFILEANPRA
+943 KDNELFILEANPRA

-979 MLGYSIDEVRN
+979 MLGYTINEIKD
-990 KTKYLSSSSNK
+990 KTNYLNSSTEK
-1001 VAIKKAIFPWSRFPA
+1001 IAIKKAIFPWSRFPA

-1022 PEMKATGEVLGVGK
+1022 PEMKATGEVLGIGK
-1036 EFGTALNK
+1036 DFGTALNK

-1052 INNKEKGIF
+1052 IGEKEKGVF
-1061 VTLSDSEKPNFIKTV
+1061 VTLSDAEKPNFIEVV
-1076 NKYLELG
+1076 NKYIDLE
-1083 FTLYSTEGTGKFLK
+1083 FSIYATEGTASFLK
-1097 TNGIDSVI
+1097 ENNIESII
-1105 VGKADD
+1105 VGRADD
-1111 LGQTS
+1111 ESPTS
-1116 LTIIEDKLVSLVI
+1116 LTIIEEKLISIVI
-1129 NTPTYANELSDGW
+1129 NTPTFANEYTDGW

-1161 ADAFIEAFL
+1161 AEAFL
-1170 NQNLVLDDLEVIQDV
+1170 EAFLLQEKVLDDMEAIQNV

>member
-1 MPKNKEIKSILIIGS
+1 MPKNKNIKSILIIGS

-31 SQAAKALKKEGFR
+31 SQAAKALKSEGYR

-58 PEMAHATYIEPLT
+58 PVMADSTYIEPLT
-71 HDYLKKIIE
+71 CSYLEKIIE

-91 GGQTALNLSIE
+91 GGQTALNLAME
-102 LEKSGV
+102 LEK
-108 LKENNVELLGASA
+108 KNIFNKFNIKLLGASA
-121 NAIEIAENRWKFK
+121 DSIEIAENRWLFK
-134 EAMDGVGIKTLKA
+134 NAMEEVGIKTLQ
-147 TYAKSFDEGINA
+147 AKYVKKIEDGILA

-174 LGGGGTSVVNNEE
+174 LGGGGTSLVNNEE
-187 DFKSKLSDA
+187 ELEKKLQEA
-196 FNASPTQEVL
+196 FIASPTQEVL
-206 IEESIYGWKEFELEV
+206 VEESVYGWKEYELEV

-261 YQTMRDEALLCL
+261 YQIMRDEALLCL

-281 GSNVQFAINPENGD
+281 GSNVQFAVNPKNGE

-326 LAVGYNLT
+326 LAVGFSLT
-334 ELENDITGTTPA
+334 ELN
-346 SFEPVQDYVVVK
+346 
-358 IPRFDF
+358 
-364 PKFPSTDDILGTSMQ
+364 
-379 SVGEDKEYQ
+379 
-388 TMRDEALLCL
+388 
-398 DTIGIA
+398 
-404 TGGSNV
+404 
-410 QFAINPENG
+410 
-419 DRRIIEMN
+419 
-427 PRVSRSSA
+427 
-435 LASKATGFPIAKFA
+435 
-449 ALLAVGYNLTEL
+449 
-461 ENDITGTTPASFEP
+461 NDITGTTPASFEP

-523 IRSLEIGKSGIR
+523 IRSLEIGKTGIR

-541 IGMPKEILQDEIRT
+541 INLPKVELQEEIKT

-566 AIRRNWPLEDI
+566 AIRRNWPIEDI
-577 AKISSVDIWFLQ
+577 SKLSKVDIWFLN
-589 EIEKSFNVNPEN
+589 EIEKSFNVTPES
-601 TPSSVLKMLGW
+601 TPSSILKMLGW
-612 TEEDLDNKESKNELE
+612 TNEDLDSLEIKEELE
-627 SNRVYKLVDTCSA
+627 KNRVYKLVDTCSA
-640 EFESKTP
+640 EFLSKTP

-652 NGVSNDDT
+652 FGVSNDDST
-660 TTNKKKVV
+660 TKNKKVV

-681 EFDYCCVHGISSL
+681 EFDYCCVHGIQSL
-694 KENGFEAIMINS
+694 KENNYEAIMINS

-721 YFEPLTWREVK
+721 YFEPLSWVEVK
-732 SVLNREQPDS
+732 AVLEREQPDS

-759 SKEGFNIAGSSLDVI
+759 KDSGFEIAGSSLDVI
-774 DKTEDRD
+774 ETTEDRE
-781 LFQKLCL
+781 LFQKLCESIGI
-788 DQNIRQPESKIAKNE
+788 DQPKSKIAFNE
-803 NELVEAVKEIGFP
+803 FELIQAVKEIAYP

-830 RVVQTDEELENYLDI
+830 RVVKNDEELKNYLSI
-845 LASADEDG
+845 LSTSDEDG
-853 NPFKS
+853 NPFNS
-858 GPLLVDQFLTET
+858 GPLLVDEFLTNT
-870 IEIDVDLISDGKEVY
+870 IEIDVDLISDGKEVFT
-885 IAGILEHLEPAG
+885 AGILEHLEPAG

-904 AVIPPYSV
+904 AVLPPFSI
-912 SEEMLKEIEE
+912 SEKLIKEIQN
-922 KSKKLALGLNVK
+922 KSIKLAKSLKVR

-943 KDEELFILEANPRA
+943 KDDNIFILEANPRA
-957 SRTMPFVAKVT
+957 SRTMPFISKVT

-979 MLGYSIDEVRN
+979 MLGHSLDSIKKNTEYLN
-990 KTKYLSSSSNK
+990 NSTKK
-1001 VAIKKAIFPWSRFPA
+1001 IAIKKAIFPWTRFPA

-1022 PEMKATGEVLGVGK
+1022 PEMKATGEVLGIGNN
-1036 EFGTALNK
+1036 FGVALNK
-1044 AYAAAGVE
+1044 AYSAAGVE
-1052 INNKEKGIF
+1052 INQNKKGVF
-1061 VTLSDSEKPNFIKTV
+1061 VSLSDIEKPNFVEIIKTYI
-1076 NKYLELG
+1076 NLG
-1083 FTLYSTEGTGKFLK
+1083 FKIYSTEGTSKYLNQ
-1097 TNGIDSVI
+1097 NGIETVL
-1105 VGKADD
+1105 VGRADD
-1111 LGQTS
+1111 IAPTS
-1116 LTIIEDKLVSLVI
+1116 LTILEDKLISLVI
-1129 NTPTYANELSDGW
+1129 NTPTFANEYTDGW
-1142 KIRRLSHETGV
+1142 KIRRLSHEVGV

-1161 ADAFIEAFL
+1161 AEAFL
-1170 NQNLVLDDLEVIQDV
+1170 MAFKEKDNIFKDMEAIQNV

>member
-1 MPKNKEIKSILIIGS
+1 MPANKEIKSILIIGS

-31 SQAAKALKKEGFR
+31 SQAAKALKNEGYR

-58 PEMAHATYIEPLT
+58 PGMADATYIEPLT
-71 HDYLKKIIE
+71 ANFVERIIE
-80 IEKPDAVLPTL
+80 KEKPDAVLPTL
-91 GGQTALNLSIE
+91 GGQTALNLSME
-102 LEKSGV
+102 LSEKGIFD
-108 LKENNVELLGASA
+108 KNNVQLLGASA
-121 NAIEIAENRWKFK
+121 DAIEIAENRWKFK
-134 EAMDGVGIKTLKA
+134 EAMEEVGIKTLSA
-147 TYAKSFDEGINA
+147 TYAKSFEEGLEA
-159 SKEIGFPLMLRPSFI
+159 SKKMGYPLMLRPSFI
-174 LGGGGTSVVNNEE
+174 LGGGGTGVVNNEE
-187 DFKSKLSDA
+187 ELNKKLKDA
-196 FNASPTQEVL
+196 FTASPTQEVL
-206 IEESIYGWKEFELEV
+206 IEESVYGWKEFELEV

-261 YQTMRDEALLCL
+261 YQIMRDEALLCL

-281 GSNVQFAINPENGD
+281 GSNVQFAVNPENGD

-334 ELENDITGTTPA
+334 EL
-346 SFEPVQDYVVVK
+346 K
-358 IPRFDF
+358 
-364 PKFPSTDDILGTSMQ
+364 
-379 SVGEDKEYQ
+379 
-388 TMRDEALLCL
+388 
-398 DTIGIA
+398 
-404 TGGSNV
+404 
-410 QFAINPENG
+410 
-419 DRRIIEMN
+419 
-427 PRVSRSSA
+427 
-435 LASKATGFPIAKFA
+435 
-449 ALLAVGYNLTEL
+449 
-461 ENDITGTTPASFEP
+461 NDITGTTPASFEP

-523 IRSLEIGKSGIR
+523 IRSLEIGKTGIR

-541 IGMPKEILQDEIRT
+541 ISLDKNQLQEEIGV
-555 PRPRRIFAILE
+555 PRPRRIFAIFE
-566 AIRRNWPLEDI
+566 AIRRNWPIEDI
-577 AKISSVDIWFLQ
+577 AELSKIDIWFLR
-589 EIEKSFNVNPEN
+589 EIEKSFNVNPES
-601 TPSSVLKMLGW
+601 TPTTILKMLGW
-612 TEEDLDNKESKNELE
+612 TDEDLDNKDSKKELE
-627 SNRVYKLVDTCSA
+627 NNRVYKLVDTCSA

-652 NGVSNDDT
+652 NGTSNDDT
-660 TTNKKKVV
+660 ATKQKKVV

-681 EFDYCCVHGISSL
+681 EFDYCCVHGVSSL
-694 KENGFEAIMINS
+694 KENGYEAIMINS

-721 YFEPLTWREVK
+721 YFEPLSWNEVK
-732 SVLNREQPDS
+732 SVLDREKPDS

-751 PLKLAKNI
+751 PLKLAKEIHNA
-759 SKEGFNIAGSSLDVI
+759 GFNIAGSSLDVI
-774 DKTEDRD
+774 DSTEDRD
-781 LFQKLCL
+781 LFQKLCTSQ
-788 DQNIRQPESKIAKNE
+788 DIKQPISKIANNE
-803 NELVEAVKEIGFP
+803 KELVESVREIGFP

-830 RVVQTDEELENYLDI
+830 RVVQTDEELNNYLNI

-870 IEIDVDLISDGKEVY
+870 VEIDVDLISDGKDVF

-904 AVIPPYSV
+904 AVIPPYSIDK
-912 SEEMLKEIEE
+912 EMIKEIED
-922 KSKKLALGLNVK
+922 KSTKLALGLNVQ

-943 KDEELFILEANPRA
+943 KDNELFILEANPRA

-979 MLGYSIDEVRN
+979 MLGYRINEIKD
-990 KTKYLSSSSNK
+990 KTNYLNSSTEK
-1001 VAIKKAIFPWSRFPA
+1001 IAIKKAIFPWSRFPA

-1022 PEMKATGEVLGVGK
+1022 PEMKATGEVLGIGK
-1036 EFGTALNK
+1036 DFGTALNK

-1052 INNKEKGIF
+1052 IGEKEKGVF
-1061 VTLSDSEKPNFIKTV
+1061 VTLSDAEKPNFIEVV
-1076 NKYLELG
+1076 NKYVNLE
-1083 FTLYSTEGTGKFLK
+1083 FSIYATEGTASFLK
-1097 TNGIDSVI
+1097 ENNIESII
-1105 VGKADD
+1105 VGRADD
-1111 LGQTS
+1111 ESPTS
-1116 LTIIEDKLVSLVI
+1116 LTIIDEKLISIVI
-1129 NTPTYANELSDGW
+1129 NTPTFANEYTDGW

-1161 ADAFIEAFL
+1161 AEAFL
-1170 NQNLVLDDLEVIQDV
+1170 EAFLLQEKVLDDMEAIQNV

>member
-1 MPKNKEIKSILIIGS
+1 MPANKEIKSILIIGS

-31 SQAAKALKKEGFR
+31 SQAAKALKNEGYR

-58 PEMAHATYIEPLT
+58 PGMADATYIEPLT
-71 HDYLKKIIE
+71 ANFVERIIE
-80 IEKPDAVLPTL
+80 KEKPDAVLPTL
-91 GGQTALNLSIE
+91 GGQTALNLSME
-102 LEKSGV
+102 LSEKGIFD
-108 LKENNVELLGASA
+108 KNNVQLLGASA
-121 NAIEIAENRWKFK
+121 DAIEIAENRWKFK
-134 EAMDGVGIKTLKA
+134 EAMEEVGIKTLNA
-147 TYAKSFDEGINA
+147 TYAKSFEEGLEA
-159 SKEIGFPLMLRPSFI
+159 SKKMGYPLMLRPSFI
-174 LGGGGTSVVNNEE
+174 LGGGGTGVVNNEE
-187 DFKSKLSDA
+187 ELNKKLKDA
-196 FNASPTQEVL
+196 FTASPTQEVL
-206 IEESIYGWKEFELEV
+206 IEESVYGWKEFELEV

-261 YQTMRDEALLCL
+261 YQIMRDEALLCL

-281 GSNVQFAINPENGD
+281 GSNVQFAVNPENGD

-334 ELENDITGTTPA
+334 EL
-346 SFEPVQDYVVVK
+346 K
-358 IPRFDF
+358 
-364 PKFPSTDDILGTSMQ
+364 
-379 SVGEDKEYQ
+379 
-388 TMRDEALLCL
+388 
-398 DTIGIA
+398 
-404 TGGSNV
+404 
-410 QFAINPENG
+410 
-419 DRRIIEMN
+419 
-427 PRVSRSSA
+427 
-435 LASKATGFPIAKFA
+435 
-449 ALLAVGYNLTEL
+449 
-461 ENDITGTTPASFEP
+461 NDITGTTPASFEP

-523 IRSLEIGKSGIR
+523 IRSLEIGKTGIR

-541 IGMPKEILQDEIRT
+541 ISLDKHQLQEEISV
-555 PRPRRIFAILE
+555 PRPRRIFAIFE
-566 AIRRNWPLEDI
+566 AIRRNWPIEDI
-577 AKISSVDIWFLQ
+577 AELSKIDIWFLI
-589 EIEKSFNVNPEN
+589 EIEKSFNVNPES
-601 TPSSVLKMLGW
+601 TPTTILKMLGW
-612 TEEDLDNKESKNELE
+612 TDEDLDNKDSKKELE
-627 SNRVYKLVDTCSA
+627 NNRVYKLVDTCSA
-640 EFESKTP
+640 EFVSKTP

-652 NGVSNDDT
+652 NGSSNDDT
-660 TTNKKKVV
+660 ASKQKKVV

-681 EFDYCCVHGISSL
+681 EFDYCCVHGVSSL
-694 KENGFEAIMINS
+694 KENGYEAIMINS

-721 YFEPLTWREVK
+721 YFEPLSWNEVK
-732 SVLNREQPDS
+732 SVLEREKPDS

-751 PLKLAKNI
+751 PLTLAKEIHNA
-759 SKEGFNIAGSSLDVI
+759 GFNIAGSSLDVI
-774 DKTEDRD
+774 DSTEDRD
-781 LFQKLCL
+781 LFQKLCTSQ
-788 DQNIRQPESKIAKNE
+788 DIKQPISKIANNE
-803 NELVEAVKEIGFP
+803 KELVESVKEIGFP

-830 RVVQTDEELENYLDI
+830 RVVKTDEELNNYLNI

-870 IEIDVDLISDGKEVY
+870 VEIDVDLISDGKDVF

-904 AVIPPYSV
+904 AVIPPYSIDK
-912 SEEMLKEIEE
+912 EMVKEIED
-922 KSKKLALGLNVK
+922 KSRKLALGLNVQ

-943 KDEELFILEANPRA
+943 KDNELFILEANPRA

-979 MLGYSIDEVRN
+979 MLGYTINEIKD
-990 KTKYLSSSSNK
+990 KTNYLNSSTK
-1001 VAIKKAIFPWSRFPA
+1001 KIAIKKAIFPWSRFPA

-1022 PEMKATGEVLGVGK
+1022 PEMKATGEVLGIGK
-1036 EFGTALNK
+1036 DFGTALNK

-1052 INNKEKGIF
+1052 IGDKEKGVF
-1061 VTLSDSEKPNFIKTV
+1061 VTLSDAEKPNFIEVV
-1076 NKYLELG
+1076 NKYIDLE
-1083 FTLYSTEGTGKFLK
+1083 FSIYATEGTASFLK
-1097 TNGIDSVI
+1097 ENNIESII
-1105 VGKADD
+1105 VGRADD
-1111 LGQTS
+1111 ESPTS
-1116 LTIIEDKLVSLVI
+1116 LTIIEEKLISIVI
-1129 NTPTYANELSDGW
+1129 NTPTFANEYTDGW

-1161 ADAFIEAFL
+1161 AEAFL
-1170 NQNLVLDDLEVIQDV
+1170 EAFLLQEKVLDDMEAIQNV

>member
-31 SQAAKALKKEGFR
+31 SQAAKALKNEGYR
-44 VILVNSNPATIMTD
+44 IILVNSNPATIMTD
-58 PEMAHATYIEPLT
+58 PKMADATYIEPLT
-71 HDYLKKIIE
+71 FEFLKKIIE

-91 GGQTALNLSIE
+91 GGQTALNLAME
-102 LEKSGV
+102 LDKSNIFAQ
-108 LKENNVELLGASA
+108 NNIQLLGATAKS
-121 NAIEIAENRWKFK
+121 IEVAENRWKFK
-134 EAMDGVGIKTLKA
+134 NAMENVGIKTLKA
-147 TYAKSFDEGINA
+147 GYVKSIEEGINI
-159 SKEIGFPLMLRPSFI
+159 SKKIGFPLMLRPSYI
-174 LGGGGTSVVNNEE
+174 LGGGGTGLVQSEKDLNR
-187 DFKSKLSDA
+187 KLKEA

-206 IEESIYGWKEFELEV
+206 IEESVYGWKEFELEV
-221 MRDSDGNGVIVC
+221 MRDQDGNGVIVC

-246 DSITV
+246 DSITI

-261 YQTMRDEALLCL
+261 YQEMRDEALLCL

-281 GSNVQFAINPENGD
+281 GSNVQFAINPLNGE

-334 ELENDITGTTPA
+334 ELKNDITGSTPA

-364 PKFPSTDDILGTSMQ
+364 PKFPSTDD
-379 SVGEDKEYQ
+379 V
-388 TMRDEALLCL
+388 
-398 DTIGIA
+398 
-404 TGGSNV
+404 
-410 QFAINPENG
+410 
-419 DRRIIEMN
+419 
-427 PRVSRSSA
+427 
-435 LASKATGFPIAKFA
+435 
-449 ALLAVGYNLTEL
+449 
-461 ENDITGTTPASFEP
+461 
-475 VQDYVV
+475 
-481 VKIPR
+481 
-486 FDFPKFPST
+486 
-495 DDILGTSMQ
+495 LGTSMQ

-523 IRSLEIGKSGIR
+523 IRSLEIGKTGIR

-541 IGMPKEILQDEIRT
+541 INLSKAHLEEEIKT

-566 AIRRNWPLEDI
+566 GIRRNWDI
-577 AKISSVDIWFLQ
+577 KKIADLSNIDIWFLN
-589 EIEKSFNVNPEN
+589 EIEKSFNVTPET
-601 TPSSVLKMLGW
+601 TPTSILKMLGW
-612 TEEDLDNKESKNELE
+612 TDEDLDSKDKKNSLKD
-627 SNRVYKLVDTCSA
+627 NRVYKLVDTCSA

-652 NGVSNDDT
+652 NGSEDDDNASN
-660 TTNKKKVV
+660 NKKVV

-681 EFDYCCVHGISSL
+681 EFDYCCVHGVESL
-694 KENGFEAIMINS
+694 KENKYESIMINS

-721 YFEPLTWREVK
+721 YFEPLSWDEVN
-732 SVLNREQPDS
+732 SVLMREQPDS

-751 PLKLAKNI
+751 PLKLAKKI
-759 SKEGFNIAGSSLDVI
+759 HESGYNIAGSSLAVI
-774 DKTEDRD
+774 DATEDRN
-781 LFQKLCL
+781 LFQKLCESQ
-788 DQNIRQPESKIAKNE
+788 DINQPISQIASNE
-803 NELVEAVKEIGFP
+803 NDLIDSVNKIGFP

-830 RVVQTDEELENYLDI
+830 RVVQNDAELKNYLSI

-853 NPFKS
+853 NPFNS
-858 GPLLVDQFLTET
+858 GPLLVDQFLTDTVEV
-870 IEIDVDLISDGKEVY
+870 DVDLISDGKEVF
-885 IAGILEHLEPAG
+885 IAGVLEHLEPAG

-904 AVIPPYSV
+904 AVLPPFSID
-912 SEEMLKEIEE
+912 KKIINEIEQ
-922 KSKKLALGLNVK
+922 KSKQLAKALNVK

-943 KDEELFILEANPRA
+943 KKDKLYILEANPRA

-979 MLGYSIDEVRN
+979 MLGHSLDFVKKETDYLNSSTN
-990 KTKYLSSSSNK
+990 KI
-1001 VAIKKAIFPWSRFPA
+1001 AIKKAIFPWSRFPA

-1022 PEMKATGEVLGVGK
+1022 PEMKATGEVLGIGSN
-1036 EFGTALNK
+1036 FGTALNK
-1044 AYAAAGVE
+1044 AYAAAGVL
-1052 INNKEKGIF
+1052 INKKQKGVFIS
-1061 VTLSDSEKPNFIKTV
+1061 LSDKEKPNFVEIAK
-1076 NKYLELG
+1076 NYSQLG
-1083 FTLYSTEGTGKFLK
+1083 FKIFTTEGTGAYLREHKISS
-1097 TNGIDSVI
+1097 TT
-1105 VGKADD
+1105 VGRANDKSP
-1111 LGQTS
+1111 TS
-1116 LTIIEDKLVSLVI
+1116 LTIIEQNLVSLVI
-1129 NTPTYANELSDGW
+1129 NSPTFANEYTDGW

-1161 ADAFIEAFL
+1161 AQAFMKAFSEQE
-1170 NQNLVLDDLEVIQDV
+1170 NTLDDMEAIQNV

>member
-1 MPKNKEIKSILIIGS
+1 MPANKEIKSILIIGS

-31 SQAAKALKKEGFR
+31 SQAAKALKNEGYR

-58 PEMAHATYIEPLT
+58 PGMADATYIEPLT
-71 HDYLKKIIE
+71 ANFVERIIE
-80 IEKPDAVLPTL
+80 KEKPDAVLPTL
-91 GGQTALNLSIE
+91 GGQTALNLSME
-102 LEKSGV
+102 LSEKGIFD
-108 LKENNVELLGASA
+108 KNNVQLLGASA
-121 NAIEIAENRWKFK
+121 DAIEIAENRWKFK
-134 EAMDGVGIKTLKA
+134 EAMEEVGIKTLNA
-147 TYAKSFDEGINA
+147 TYAKSFEEGLEA
-159 SKEIGFPLMLRPSFI
+159 SKKMGYPLMLRPSFI
-174 LGGGGTSVVNNEE
+174 LGGGGTGVVNNEE
-187 DFKSKLSDA
+187 ELNKKLKDA
-196 FNASPTQEVL
+196 FTASPTQEVL
-206 IEESIYGWKEFELEV
+206 IEESVYGWKEFELEV

-261 YQTMRDEALLCL
+261 YQIMRDEALLCL

-281 GSNVQFAINPENGD
+281 GSNVQFAVNPENGD

-334 ELENDITGTTPA
+334 EL
-346 SFEPVQDYVVVK
+346 K
-358 IPRFDF
+358 
-364 PKFPSTDDILGTSMQ
+364 
-379 SVGEDKEYQ
+379 
-388 TMRDEALLCL
+388 
-398 DTIGIA
+398 
-404 TGGSNV
+404 
-410 QFAINPENG
+410 
-419 DRRIIEMN
+419 
-427 PRVSRSSA
+427 
-435 LASKATGFPIAKFA
+435 
-449 ALLAVGYNLTEL
+449 
-461 ENDITGTTPASFEP
+461 NDITGTTPASFEP

-523 IRSLEIGKSGIR
+523 IRSLEIGKTGIR

-541 IGMPKEILQDEIRT
+541 ISLDKHQLQEEIGV
-555 PRPRRIFAILE
+555 PRPRRIFAIFE
-566 AIRRNWPLEDI
+566 AIRRNWPIEDI
-577 AKISSVDIWFLQ
+577 AELSKIDIWFLR
-589 EIEKSFNVNPEN
+589 EIEKSFNVNPES
-601 TPSSVLKMLGW
+601 TPTTILKMLGW
-612 TEEDLDNKESKNELE
+612 TDEDLDNKDSKKELE
-627 SNRVYKLVDTCSA
+627 NNRVYKLVDTCSA

-652 NGVSNDDT
+652 NGTSNDDT
-660 TTNKKKVV
+660 ATKEKKVV

-681 EFDYCCVHGISSL
+681 EFDYCCVHGVSSL
-694 KENGFEAIMINS
+694 KENGYEAIMINS

-721 YFEPLTWREVK
+721 YFEPLSWNEVK
-732 SVLNREQPDS
+732 SVLDREKPDS

-751 PLKLAKNI
+751 PLKLAKEIHNA
-759 SKEGFNIAGSSLDVI
+759 GFNIAGSSLDVI
-774 DKTEDRD
+774 DSTEDRD
-781 LFQKLCL
+781 LFQKLCTSQ
-788 DQNIRQPESKIAKNE
+788 DIKQPISKIANNE
-803 NELVEAVKEIGFP
+803 KELVESVREIGFP

-830 RVVQTDEELENYLDI
+830 RVVQTDEELNNYLNI

-870 IEIDVDLISDGKEVY
+870 VEIDVDLISDGKDVF

-904 AVIPPYSV
+904 AVIPPYSIDK
-912 SEEMLKEIEE
+912 EMIKEIED
-922 KSKKLALGLNVK
+922 KSTKLALGLNVQ

-943 KDEELFILEANPRA
+943 KDNELFILEANPRA

-979 MLGYSIDEVRN
+979 MLGYTINEIKD
-990 KTKYLSSSSNK
+990 KTNYLNSSTEK
-1001 VAIKKAIFPWSRFPA
+1001 IAIKKAIFPWSRFPA

-1022 PEMKATGEVLGVGK
+1022 PEMKATGEVLGIGK
-1036 EFGTALNK
+1036 DFGTALNK

-1052 INNKEKGIF
+1052 IGEKEKGVF
-1061 VTLSDSEKPNFIKTV
+1061 VTLSDAEKPNFIEVV
-1076 NKYLELG
+1076 NKYVNLE
-1083 FTLYSTEGTGKFLK
+1083 FSIYATEGTASFLK
-1097 TNGIDSVI
+1097 ENNIESI
-1105 VGKADD
+1105 VVGRADD
-1111 LGQTS
+1111 ESPTS
-1116 LTIIEDKLVSLVI
+1116 LTIIDEKLISIVI
-1129 NTPTYANELSDGW
+1129 NTPTFANEYTDGW

-1161 ADAFIEAFL
+1161 AEAFL
-1170 NQNLVLDDLEVIQDV
+1170 EAFLLQEKVLDDMEAIQNV

>member
-1 MPKNKEIKSILIIGS
+1 MPKNKNIKSILIIGS

-31 SQAAKALKKEGFR
+31 SQAAKALKSEGYR

-58 PEMAHATYIEPLT
+58 PVMADATYIEPLT
-71 HDYLKKIIE
+71 CDYLEKIIE

-91 GGQTALNLSIE
+91 GGQTALNLAME
-102 LEKSGV
+102 LESKNIFN
-108 LKENNVELLGASA
+108 KFNIKLLGASA
-121 NAIEIAENRWKFK
+121 DSIEIAENRWLFK
-134 EAMDGVGIKTLKA
+134 NAMEEVGIKTLQ
-147 TYAKSFDEGINA
+147 AKYVKKIEDGILA

-174 LGGGGTSVVNNEE
+174 LGGGGTSLVNNEE
-187 DFKSKLSDA
+187 ELEKKLQEA
-196 FNASPTQEVL
+196 FIASPTQEVL
-206 IEESIYGWKEFELEV
+206 IEESVYGWKEYELEV

-261 YQTMRDEALLCL
+261 YQIMRDEALLCL

-281 GSNVQFAINPENGD
+281 GSNVQFAVNPKNGE

-326 LAVGYNLT
+326 LAVGFSLT
-334 ELENDITGTTPA
+334 ELNNDITG
-346 SFEPVQDYVVVK
+346 S
-358 IPRFDF
+358 
-364 PKFPSTDDILGTSMQ
+364 
-379 SVGEDKEYQ
+379 
-388 TMRDEALLCL
+388 
-398 DTIGIA
+398 
-404 TGGSNV
+404 
-410 QFAINPENG
+410 
-419 DRRIIEMN
+419 
-427 PRVSRSSA
+427 
-435 LASKATGFPIAKFA
+435 
-449 ALLAVGYNLTEL
+449 
-461 ENDITGTTPASFEP
+461 TPASFEP

-523 IRSLEIGKSGIR
+523 IRSLEIGKTGIR

-541 IGMPKEILQDEIRT
+541 INLPKVELQEEIKT

-566 AIRRNWPLEDI
+566 AIRRNWPIEDI
-577 AKISSVDIWFLQ
+577 SKLSKVDIWFLN
-589 EIEKSFNVNPEN
+589 EIEKSFNVTPES
-601 TPSSVLKMLGW
+601 TPSSILKMLGW
-612 TEEDLDNKESKNELE
+612 TNEDLDSLEIKEELE
-627 SNRVYKLVDTCSA
+627 KNRVYKLVDTCSA
-640 EFESKTP
+640 EFLSKTP

-652 NGVSNDDT
+652 FGVSNDDLT
-660 TTNKKKVV
+660 TKNKKVV

-681 EFDYCCVHGISSL
+681 EFDYCCVHGIQSL
-694 KENGFEAIMINS
+694 KENNYEAIMINS

-721 YFEPLTWREVK
+721 YFEPLSWVEVK
-732 SVLNREQPDS
+732 AVLDREQPDS

-759 SKEGFNIAGSSLDVI
+759 KDSGFEIAGSSLDVI
-774 DKTEDRD
+774 ETTEDRE
-781 LFQKLCL
+781 LFQKLCESIGI
-788 DQNIRQPESKIAKNE
+788 DQPKSKIAFNE
-803 NELVEAVKEIGFP
+803 TELIQAVKEITYP

-830 RVVQTDEELENYLDI
+830 RVVKNDEELKNYLLI
-845 LASADEDG
+845 LSTSDEDG
-853 NPFKS
+853 NPFNS
-858 GPLLVDQFLTET
+858 GPLLVDQFLTNT
-870 IEIDVDLISDGKEVY
+870 IEIDVDLISDGKEVFT
-885 IAGILEHLEPAG
+885 AGILEHLEPAG

-904 AVIPPYSV
+904 AVLPPFSI
-912 SEEMLKEIEE
+912 SEKLIKEIQN
-922 KSKKLALGLNVK
+922 KSIKLAKSLKVR

-943 KDEELFILEANPRA
+943 KDDNIFILEANPRA
-957 SRTMPFVAKVT
+957 SRTMPFISKVT

-979 MLGYSIDEVRN
+979 MLGHSLDSIKKNTEYLN
-990 KTKYLSSSSNK
+990 NSTKK
-1001 VAIKKAIFPWSRFPA
+1001 IAIKKAIFPWTRFPA

-1022 PEMKATGEVLGVGK
+1022 PEMKATGEVLGIGNN
-1036 EFGTALNK
+1036 FGVALNK
-1044 AYAAAGVE
+1044 AYSAAGVE
-1052 INNKEKGIF
+1052 INQNRKGVF
-1061 VTLSDSEKPNFIKTV
+1061 VSLSDIEKPNFVEIIKTYI
-1076 NKYLELG
+1076 KLG
-1083 FTLYSTEGTGKFLK
+1083 FKIYSTEGTSKYLNQ
-1097 TNGIDSVI
+1097 NGIETVL
-1105 VGKADD
+1105 VGRADD
-1111 LGQTS
+1111 IAPTS
-1116 LTIIEDKLVSLVI
+1116 LTIIEDKLISLVI
-1129 NTPTYANELSDGW
+1129 NTPTFANEYTDGW
-1142 KIRRLSHETGV
+1142 KIRRLSHEVGV

-1161 ADAFIEAFL
+1161 AEAFL
-1170 NQNLVLDDLEVIQDV
+1170 MAFKEKENIFKDMEAIQNV

>member
-1 MPKNKEIKSILIIGS
+1 MPKNKDIQSILIIGS

-31 SQAAKALKKEGFR
+31 SQAAKALKKEGYR

-58 PEMAHATYIEPLT
+58 PEMADATYIEPLT
-71 HDYLKKIIE
+71 LDYLKKIIE
-80 IEKPDAVLPTL
+80 QEKPDAVLPTL
-91 GGQTALNLSIE
+91 GGQTALNLSMQ
-102 LEKSGV
+102 LEA
-108 LKENNVELLGASA
+108 ENVFNDNNILLLGASA
-121 NAIEIAENRWKFK
+121 ESIEIAENRWLFK
-134 EAMDGVGIKTLKA
+134 NAMEKVGIKTLKA
-147 TYAKSFDEGINA
+147 KYVKSIDKGLEV

-174 LGGGGTSVVNNEE
+174 LGGGGTSLVNSDEE
-187 DFKSKLSDA
+187 LETRLRDA

-206 IEESIYGWKEFELEV
+206 IEESVYGWKEYELEV

-281 GSNVQFAINPENGD
+281 GSNVQFAVNPINGD

-334 ELENDITGTTPA
+334 ELKNDITG
-346 SFEPVQDYVVVK
+346 S
-358 IPRFDF
+358 
-364 PKFPSTDDILGTSMQ
+364 
-379 SVGEDKEYQ
+379 
-388 TMRDEALLCL
+388 
-398 DTIGIA
+398 
-404 TGGSNV
+404 
-410 QFAINPENG
+410 
-419 DRRIIEMN
+419 
-427 PRVSRSSA
+427 
-435 LASKATGFPIAKFA
+435 
-449 ALLAVGYNLTEL
+449 
-461 ENDITGTTPASFEP
+461 TPASFEP

-523 IRSLEIGKSGIR
+523 IRSLEIGKTGIR

-541 IGMPKEILQDEIRT
+541 INLTKSHLQEEIKT

-566 AIRRNWPLEDI
+566 AIRRNWPIEDI
-577 AKISSVDIWFLQ
+577 AVLSSIDIWFLR
-589 EIEKSFNVNPEN
+589 EIEKSFNV
-601 TPSSVLKMLGW
+601 TPDSTPVSILKMLGW
-612 TEEDLDNKESKNELE
+612 TDEDLDSKEIKNSLE
-627 SNRVYKLVDTCSA
+627 ENRAYKLVDTCSA
-640 EFESKTP
+640 EFLSKTP

-652 NGVSNDDT
+652 YGTSDDDNASN
-660 TTNKKKVV
+660 NKKVI

-681 EFDYCCVHGISSL
+681 EFDYCCVHGVESL
-694 KENGFEAIMINS
+694 KENNYEAIMINS

-721 YFEPLTWREVK
+721 YFEPLSWNEVQAVLERE
-732 SVLNREQPDS
+732 NPDS

-751 PLKLAKNI
+751 PLKLAKKI
-759 SKEGFNIAGSSLDVI
+759 TSAGYRIAGSSLEVI
-774 DKTEDRD
+774 DSTEDRD
-781 LFQKLCL
+781 LFQKLCKSIKI
-788 DQNIRQPESKIAKNE
+788 NQPKSKISFNE
-803 NELVEAVKEIGFP
+803 NELVEAVKEIAYP

-830 RVVQTDEELENYLDI
+830 RVVQNDTELQNYLSV
-845 LASADEDG
+845 LATADDDG
-853 NPFKS
+853 NPFNS
-858 GPLLVDQFLTET
+858 GPLLVDQYLTNT
-870 IEIDVDLISDGKEVY
+870 IEIDVDLISDGKDVF

-897 VHSGDST
+897 IHSGDST
-904 AVIPPYSV
+904 AVLPPFSI
-912 SEEMLKEIEE
+912 SENVIEE
-922 KSKKLALGLNVK
+922 IKNKSTKLAKALGVK

-943 KDEELFILEANPRA
+943 KDEKLYILEANPRA
-957 SRTMPFVAKVT
+957 SRTMPFVSKVT

-979 MLGYSIDEVRN
+979 MLGHTLDSVKKN
-990 KTKYLSSSSNK
+990 SSYLNSSTEK
-1001 VAIKKAIFPWSRFPA
+1001 IAIKKAIFPWSRFPA

-1022 PEMKATGEVLGVGK
+1022 PEMKATGEVLGIGK
-1036 EFGTALNK
+1036 SFGVALNK

-1052 INNKEKGIF
+1052 INEDKKGIF
-1061 VTLSDSEKPNFIKTV
+1061 VSLSDQEKSNFIDVVKTYA
-1076 NKYLELG
+1076 NLG
-1083 FTLYSTEGTGKFLK
+1083 FQIYSTEGTGKYLK
-1097 TNGIDSVI
+1097 NHNIDSII
-1105 VGKADD
+1105 VGRAEEASP
-1111 LGQTS
+1111 TS
-1116 LTIIEDKLVSLVI
+1116 LTILQDNLISLVI
-1129 NTPTYANELSDGW
+1129 NTPTFANEYTDGW

-1161 ADAFIEAFL
+1161 AEAFL
-1170 NQNLVLDDLEVIQDV
+1170 KAFNEISKSFEDMEAIQNV

>member
-1 MPKNKEIKSILIIGS
+1 MPKNKDIQSILIIGS

-31 SQAAKALKKEGFR
+31 SQAAKALKKEGYR

-58 PEMAHATYIEPLT
+58 PEMADATYIEPLT
-71 HDYLKKIIE
+71 LDYLKKIIE
-80 IEKPDAVLPTL
+80 QEKPDAVLPTL
-91 GGQTALNLSIE
+91 GGQTALNLSMQ
-102 LEKSGV
+102 LEA
-108 LKENNVELLGASA
+108 ENVFNDNNILLLGASA
-121 NAIEIAENRWKFK
+121 ESIEIAENRWLFK
-134 EAMDGVGIKTLKA
+134 NAMEKVGIKTLKA
-147 TYAKSFDEGINA
+147 KYVKSIDKGLEV

-174 LGGGGTSVVNNEE
+174 LGGGGTSLVNSDEE
-187 DFKSKLSDA
+187 LETRLRDA

-206 IEESIYGWKEFELEV
+206 IEESVYGWKEYELEV

-281 GSNVQFAINPENGD
+281 GSNVQFAVNPINGD

-334 ELENDITGTTPA
+334 ELKNDITG
-346 SFEPVQDYVVVK
+346 S
-358 IPRFDF
+358 
-364 PKFPSTDDILGTSMQ
+364 
-379 SVGEDKEYQ
+379 
-388 TMRDEALLCL
+388 
-398 DTIGIA
+398 
-404 TGGSNV
+404 
-410 QFAINPENG
+410 
-419 DRRIIEMN
+419 
-427 PRVSRSSA
+427 
-435 LASKATGFPIAKFA
+435 
-449 ALLAVGYNLTEL
+449 
-461 ENDITGTTPASFEP
+461 TPASFEP

-523 IRSLEIGKSGIR
+523 IRSLEIGKTGIR

-541 IGMPKEILQDEIRT
+541 INLTKSHLQEEIKT

-566 AIRRNWPLEDI
+566 AIRRNWPIEDI
-577 AKISSVDIWFLQ
+577 AVLSSIDIWFLR
-589 EIEKSFNVNPEN
+589 EIEKSFNV
-601 TPSSVLKMLGW
+601 TPDSTPVSILKMLGW
-612 TEEDLDNKESKNELE
+612 TDEDLDSKEIKNNLE
-627 SNRVYKLVDTCSA
+627 ENRAYKLVDTCSA
-640 EFESKTP
+640 EFLSKTP

-652 NGVSNDDT
+652 YGTSDDDNASN
-660 TTNKKKVV
+660 NKKVI

-681 EFDYCCVHGISSL
+681 EFDYCCVHGVESL
-694 KENGFEAIMINS
+694 KENNYEAIMINS

-721 YFEPLTWREVK
+721 YFEPLSWNEVQAVLERE
-732 SVLNREQPDS
+732 NPDS

-751 PLKLAKNI
+751 PLKLAKKI
-759 SKEGFNIAGSSLDVI
+759 TSAGYRIAGSSLDVI
-774 DKTEDRD
+774 DSTEDRD
-781 LFQKLCL
+781 LFQKLCKSIKI
-788 DQNIRQPESKIAKNE
+788 NQPKSKISFNE
-803 NELVEAVKEIGFP
+803 NELVEAVKEIAYP

-830 RVVQTDEELENYLDI
+830 RVVQNDTELQNYLSV
-845 LASADEDG
+845 LATADDDG
-853 NPFKS
+853 NPFNS
-858 GPLLVDQFLTET
+858 GPLLVDQYLTNT
-870 IEIDVDLISDGKEVY
+870 IEIDVDLISDGKDVF

-897 VHSGDST
+897 IHSGDST
-904 AVIPPYSV
+904 AVLPPFSI
-912 SEEMLKEIEE
+912 SENVIEE
-922 KSKKLALGLNVK
+922 IKNKSTKLAKALGVK

-943 KDEELFILEANPRA
+943 KDEKLYILEANPRA
-957 SRTMPFVAKVT
+957 SRTMPFVSKVT

-979 MLGYSIDEVRN
+979 MLGHTLDSVKKN
-990 KTKYLSSSSNK
+990 SSYLNSSTEK
-1001 VAIKKAIFPWSRFPA
+1001 IAIKKAIFPWSRFPA

-1022 PEMKATGEVLGVGK
+1022 PEMKATGEVLGIGK
-1036 EFGTALNK
+1036 SFGVALNK

-1052 INNKEKGIF
+1052 INEDKKGIF
-1061 VTLSDSEKPNFIKTV
+1061 VSLSDQEKSNFIDVIKTYA
-1076 NKYLELG
+1076 NLG
-1083 FTLYSTEGTGKFLK
+1083 FQIYSTEGTGKYLK
-1097 TNGIDSVI
+1097 NHNIDSII
-1105 VGKADD
+1105 VGRAKETSP
-1111 LGQTS
+1111 TS
-1116 LTIIEDKLVSLVI
+1116 LTILQDNLISLVI
-1129 NTPTYANELSDGW
+1129 NTPTFANEYTDGW

-1161 ADAFIEAFL
+1161 AEAFL
-1170 NQNLVLDDLEVIQDV
+1170 KAFNEISKSFEDMEAIQNV

>member
-1 MPKNKEIKSILIIGS
+1 MPKNKNIKSILIIGS

-31 SQAAKALKKEGFR
+31 SQAAKALKSEGYR

-58 PEMAHATYIEPLT
+58 PVMADATYIEPLT
-71 HDYLKKIIE
+71 CDYLEKIIE

-91 GGQTALNLSIE
+91 GGQTALNLAME
-102 LEKSGV
+102 LESKNIFN
-108 LKENNVELLGASA
+108 KFNIKLLGASA
-121 NAIEIAENRWKFK
+121 DSIEIAENRWLFK
-134 EAMDGVGIKTLKA
+134 NAMEEVGIKTLQ
-147 TYAKSFDEGINA
+147 AKYVKKIEDGILA

-174 LGGGGTSVVNNEE
+174 LGGGGTSLVNNEE
-187 DFKSKLSDA
+187 ELEKKLQEA
-196 FNASPTQEVL
+196 FIASPTQEVL
-206 IEESIYGWKEFELEV
+206 IEESVYGWKEYELEV

-261 YQTMRDEALLCL
+261 YQIMRDEALLCL

-281 GSNVQFAINPENGD
+281 GSNVQFAVNPKNGE

-326 LAVGYNLT
+326 LAVGFSLT
-334 ELENDITGTTPA
+334 ELN
-346 SFEPVQDYVVVK
+346 
-358 IPRFDF
+358 
-364 PKFPSTDDILGTSMQ
+364 
-379 SVGEDKEYQ
+379 
-388 TMRDEALLCL
+388 
-398 DTIGIA
+398 
-404 TGGSNV
+404 
-410 QFAINPENG
+410 
-419 DRRIIEMN
+419 
-427 PRVSRSSA
+427 
-435 LASKATGFPIAKFA
+435 
-449 ALLAVGYNLTEL
+449 
-461 ENDITGTTPASFEP
+461 NDITGTTPASFEP

-523 IRSLEIGKSGIR
+523 IRSLEIGKTGIR

-541 IGMPKEILQDEIRT
+541 INLPKVELQEEIKT

-566 AIRRNWPLEDI
+566 AIRRNWPIEDI
-577 AKISSVDIWFLQ
+577 SKLSKVDIWFLN
-589 EIEKSFNVNPEN
+589 EIEKSFNVTPES
-601 TPSSVLKMLGW
+601 TPSSILKMLGW
-612 TEEDLDNKESKNELE
+612 TNEDLDSLEIKEELE
-627 SNRVYKLVDTCSA
+627 KNRVYKLVDTCSA
-640 EFESKTP
+640 EFLSKTP

-652 NGVSNDDT
+652 FGVSNDDLT
-660 TTNKKKVV
+660 TKNKKVV

-681 EFDYCCVHGISSL
+681 EFDYCCVHGIQSL
-694 KENGFEAIMINS
+694 KENNYEAIMINS

-721 YFEPLTWREVK
+721 YFEPLSWVEVK
-732 SVLNREQPDS
+732 AVLDREQPDS

-759 SKEGFNIAGSSLDVI
+759 KDSGFEIAGSSLDVI
-774 DKTEDRD
+774 ETTEDRE
-781 LFQKLCL
+781 LFQKLCESIGI
-788 DQNIRQPESKIAKNE
+788 DQPKSKIAFNE
-803 NELVEAVKEIGFP
+803 IELIQAVKEITYP

-830 RVVQTDEELENYLDI
+830 RVVKNDEELKNYLSI
-845 LASADEDG
+845 LSTSDEDG
-853 NPFKS
+853 NPFNS
-858 GPLLVDQFLTET
+858 GPLLVDQFLTNT
-870 IEIDVDLISDGKEVY
+870 IEIDVDLISDGKEVFT
-885 IAGILEHLEPAG
+885 AGILEHLEPAG

-904 AVIPPYSV
+904 AVLPPFSI
-912 SEEMLKEIEE
+912 SEKLIKEIQN
-922 KSKKLALGLNVK
+922 KSIKLAKSLKVR

-943 KDEELFILEANPRA
+943 KDDNIFILEANPRA
-957 SRTMPFVAKVT
+957 SRTMPFISKVT

-979 MLGYSIDEVRN
+979 MLGHSLDSIKKNTEYLN
-990 KTKYLSSSSNK
+990 NSTKK
-1001 VAIKKAIFPWSRFPA
+1001 IAIKKAIFPWTRFPA

-1022 PEMKATGEVLGVGK
+1022 PEMKATGEVLGIGNN
-1036 EFGTALNK
+1036 FGVALNK
-1044 AYAAAGVE
+1044 AYSAAGVE
-1052 INNKEKGIF
+1052 INQNKKGVF
-1061 VTLSDSEKPNFIKTV
+1061 VSLSDIEKPNFVEIIKTYI
-1076 NKYLELG
+1076 KLG
-1083 FTLYSTEGTGKFLK
+1083 FKIYSTEGTSKYLNQ
-1097 TNGIDSVI
+1097 NGIETVL
-1105 VGKADD
+1105 VGRADD
-1111 LGQTS
+1111 IAPTS
-1116 LTIIEDKLVSLVI
+1116 LTIIEDKLISLVI
-1129 NTPTYANELSDGW
+1129 NTPTFANEYTDGW
-1142 KIRRLSHETGV
+1142 KIRRLSHEVGV

-1161 ADAFIEAFL
+1161 AEAFL
-1170 NQNLVLDDLEVIQDV
+1170 MAFKEKENIFKDMEAIQNV

>member
-1 MPKNKEIKSILIIGS
+1 MPKNKDIQSILIIGS

-31 SQAAKALKKEGFR
+31 SQAAKALKKEGYR

-58 PEMAHATYIEPLT
+58 PEMADATYIEPLT
-71 HDYLKKIIE
+71 LDYLKKIIE
-80 IEKPDAVLPTL
+80 QEKPDAVLPTL
-91 GGQTALNLSIE
+91 GGQTALNLSMQ
-102 LEKSGV
+102 LEA
-108 LKENNVELLGASA
+108 ENVFNDNNILLLGASA
-121 NAIEIAENRWKFK
+121 ESIEIAENRWLFK
-134 EAMDGVGIKTLKA
+134 NAMEKVGIKTLR
-147 TYAKSFDEGINA
+147 AKYVKSIDKGLKV

-174 LGGGGTSVVNNEE
+174 LGGGGTSLVNSDEE
-187 DFKSKLSDA
+187 LESRLRDA

-206 IEESIYGWKEFELEV
+206 IEESVYGWKEYELEV

-261 YQTMRDEALLCL
+261 YQIMRDEALLCL

-281 GSNVQFAINPENGD
+281 GSNVQFAVNPINGD

-334 ELENDITGTTPA
+334 ELKNDITG
-346 SFEPVQDYVVVK
+346 S
-358 IPRFDF
+358 
-364 PKFPSTDDILGTSMQ
+364 
-379 SVGEDKEYQ
+379 
-388 TMRDEALLCL
+388 
-398 DTIGIA
+398 
-404 TGGSNV
+404 
-410 QFAINPENG
+410 
-419 DRRIIEMN
+419 
-427 PRVSRSSA
+427 
-435 LASKATGFPIAKFA
+435 
-449 ALLAVGYNLTEL
+449 
-461 ENDITGTTPASFEP
+461 TPASFEP

-523 IRSLEIGKSGIR
+523 IRSLEIGKTGIR

-541 IGMPKEILQDEIRT
+541 INLTKSHLQEEIKT

-566 AIRRNWPLEDI
+566 AIRRNWPIEDI
-577 AKISSVDIWFLQ
+577 SVLSSIDIWFLR
-589 EIEKSFNVNPEN
+589 EIEKSFNV
-601 TPSSVLKMLGW
+601 TPDSTPVSILKMLGW
-612 TEEDLDNKESKNELE
+612 TDEDLDSKEIKNSLE
-627 SNRVYKLVDTCSA
+627 KNRAYKLVDTCSA
-640 EFESKTP
+640 EFLSKTP

-652 NGVSNDDT
+652 YGTSDDDSASN
-660 TTNKKKVV
+660 NKKVI

-681 EFDYCCVHGISSL
+681 EFDYCCVHGVESL
-694 KENGFEAIMINS
+694 KENNYEAIMINS

-721 YFEPLTWREVK
+721 YFEPLSWNEVQAVLERE
-732 SVLNREQPDS
+732 NPNS

-751 PLKLAKNI
+751 PLKLAKKI
-759 SKEGFNIAGSSLDVI
+759 TSAGYKIAGSSLDVI
-774 DKTEDRD
+774 DSTEDRD
-781 LFQKLCL
+781 LFQKLCKSIKI
-788 DQNIRQPESKIAKNE
+788 NQPKSKISFNE
-803 NELVEAVKEIGFP
+803 NELVEAVKEITYP

-830 RVVQTDEELENYLDI
+830 RVVQNDTELQNYLTV
-845 LASADEDG
+845 LATADDDG
-853 NPFKS
+853 NPFNS
-858 GPLLVDQFLTET
+858 GPLLVDQYLTNT
-870 IEIDVDLISDGKEVY
+870 IEIDVDLISDGKDVF

-897 VHSGDST
+897 IHSGDST
-904 AVIPPYSV
+904 AVLPPFSI
-912 SEEMLKEIEE
+912 SENVIKEIRN
-922 KSKKLALGLNVK
+922 KSTKLAKELGVK

-943 KDEELFILEANPRA
+943 KDEKLYILEANPRA
-957 SRTMPFVAKVT
+957 SRTMPLVSKVT

-979 MLGYSIDEVRN
+979 MLGHTLDSVKKN
-990 KTKYLSSSSNK
+990 TSYLNSSTEK
-1001 VAIKKAIFPWSRFPA
+1001 IAIKKAIFPWSRFPA

-1022 PEMKATGEVLGVGK
+1022 PEMKATGEVLGIGK
-1036 EFGTALNK
+1036 SFGVALNK

-1052 INNKEKGIF
+1052 INEDKKGIF
-1061 VTLSDSEKPNFIKTV
+1061 VSLSDQEKSNFISVVKTYA
-1076 NKYLELG
+1076 NLG
-1083 FTLYSTEGTGKFLK
+1083 FQIYSTEGTGKYLK
-1097 TNGIDSVI
+1097 NHSIDSII
-1105 VGKADD
+1105 VGRAEETSP
-1111 LGQTS
+1111 TS
-1116 LTIIEDKLVSLVI
+1116 LTILQENLISLVI
-1129 NTPTYANELSDGW
+1129 NTPTFANEYTDGW

-1161 ADAFIEAFL
+1161 AEAFL
-1170 NQNLVLDDLEVIQDV
+1170 KAFNEISKSFEDMEAIQNV